1 MLISENSRYFWFAV
15 VLLIGIVSIVPLTAN
30 ADALKVVV
38 QDQDGSAIPSAKVLI
53 GSEEQTTDD
62 NGAAMFSDV
71 AGIQAVQITALG
83 FADRRVNIT
92 AGQEE
97 LIVVLAPL
105 QTIES
110 VVVVGTRSI
119 GRRALQAPVPIEVV
133 EREQLS
139 LTGQSETGRIL
150 QMLVPSFNFSS
161 SSISDGTDA
170 LRPATLRGLGPD
182 QTLVLVNGKRRHKSA
197 LLHINTSVGR
207 GTAGTDFNA
216 IPSSAIKRIE
226 VLRDGAAAQY
236 GSDAI
241 AGVINIVLKDD
252 VDTGDANL
260 YWGQTYEGD
269 GDTWIGNANYGLKVG
284 ESGFLNLTAEWRDRS
299 RTNRAGLSGTRQY
312 DWVEKEPDK
321 SADYILEI
329 EDEEGNVTEKPVWF
343 NFKSPDRPHDE
354 TLIVN
359 KDETLSFRP
368 EDSEVISN
376 VDGSVSVRIPDTDK
390 TVSGKNVWYNSRV
403 YYDSREYTFDR
414 QNFRIGDADS
424 SQRVGFYNF
433 GLPIVGG
440 MELYSFG
447 GYSIRQNNSAGFY
460 RRANQAERTVTDIY
474 PDGFLPE
481 INTGIED
488 ISLAFGTAWTHEAT
502 DLNVDVSVNHGL
514 NTFDFFISNS
524 MNASYGAASPTSA
537 DAGGFELSQT
547 AFNLDVTY
555 PLEYQSSLINLA
567 GGVEFRRE
575 GYGIHA
581 GEPVSWINAGLGV
594 DGAASGIQVFPGFRP
609 NQETDEN
616 RTNIAGYADFES
628 YLSGEPGSG
637 LLVGAAVRGEQY
649 SDFGTTVTGKATA
662 RYDLTKQVA
671 VRAAGSTGFRAP
683 SLQQLYFNNIST
695 QFKVDA
701 DDLDGDG
708 NTEEL
713 IPLEVGTFRNDSDAA
728 RALGIP
734 ELKEETAFNVSGGV
748 VLKPVDKLWVTI
760 DGFLIQIDDR
770 IVLSGSF
777 SADNVEGLAEAGANS
792 AQVFTNVAQTR
803 TQGVDVAAGYLHAF
817 DNESL
822 LNLKIA
828 LTYADTKVIGDVEAP
843 EILVGLEDTLFPS
856 QERSMIEEWQPNTR
870 INVSADY
877 IVGDLT
883 IGAALRYFGEY
894 TVQEGSGADPARQT
908 YGGKWLT
915 DIQSNYQLN
924 EGLSLTI
931 GANNLLDQ
939 VPDENEIGQSR
950 GGKLEDGAGEVIVDS
965 PGVFTYSRRSA
976 PFGFNG
982 GLYYAKLTYSF

>member
-1 MLISENSRYFWFAV
+1 MLISNNKQYFWCIIV
-15 VLLIGIVSIVPLTAN
+15 ILLGIASVIPMTAS
-30 ADALKVVV
+30 AEALKVVV
-38 QDQDGSAIPSAKVLI
+38 QDQNRNAISDAKVQI
-53 GSEEQTTDD
+53 GTQEETTDASG
-62 NGAAMFSDV
+62 NAMFSDV
-71 AGIQAVQITALG
+71 VGAQPLSVIAIG
-83 FADRRVNIT
+83 FSSKRLNIT
-92 AGQEE
+92 AGQTEVT
-97 LIVVLAPL
+97 VVLAPI
-105 QTIES
+105 QTVEA

-133 EREQLS
+133 NREQLS
-139 LTGQSETGRIL
+139 LTGQSETGRVL

-161 SSISDGTDA
+161 STISDGTDA

-197 LLHINTSVGR
+197 LLHVNTSVGR

-216 IPSSAIKRIE
+216 IPSAAIERIE

-241 AGVINIVLKDD
+241 AGVLNIVLKDD
-252 VDTGDANL
+252 VDTGNADL

-269 GDTWIGNANYGLKVG
+269 GDTWNGNANYGMKVG
-284 ESGFLNLTAEWRDRS
+284 ESGFLNLTAEWRDRY
-299 RTNRAGLSGTRQY
+299 RTNRAGLTGTRQY
-312 DWVEKEPDK
+312 DWVDVDQGRP
-321 SADYILEI
+321 ADHVLEI
-329 EDEEGNVTEKPVWF
+329 ENDDGTVTEKPVWF
-343 NFKSPDRPHDE
+343 DP
-354 TLIVN
+354 
-359 KDETLSFRP
+359 
-368 EDSEVISN
+368 
-376 VDGSVSVRIPDTDK
+376 
-390 TVSGKNVWYNSRV
+390 
-403 YYDSREYTFDR
+403 REYTFER

-424 SQRVGFYNF
+424 SQKVGFYNF
-433 GLPIVGG
+433 GLPLTEGL
-440 MELYSFG
+440 ELYSFG
-447 GYSIRQNNSAGFY
+447 GHSTRQNNSAGFY
-460 RRANQAERTVTDIY
+460 RRANQASRTVLEIY

-481 INTGIED
+481 INTD
-488 ISLAFGTAWTHEAT
+488 IGDTSLALGMAWTHAAT

-524 MNASYGAASPTSA
+524 LNASYGPSSPTSA

-555 PLEYQSSLINLA
+555 PLDYQSSLINLA
-567 GGVEFRRE
+567 GGIEFRRE

-581 GEPVSWINAGLGV
+581 GEPLSWINAGLGV
-594 DGAASGIQVFPGFRP
+594 GGAAGGIQVFPGFRP
-609 NQETDEN
+609 DNEVDES

-628 YLSGEPGSG
+628 YLSGQPGTG

-649 SDFGTTVTGKATA
+649 SDFGATVTGKATA

-701 DDLDGDG
+701 DDLDKDG

-713 IPLEVGTFRNDSDAA
+713 IALEVGTFRNDSEAA

-734 ELKEETAFNVSGGV
+734 ELKEETAFNVSGGF
-748 VLKPVDKLWVTI
+748 VLKPIEKLWLTV

-777 SADNVEGLAEAGANS
+777 SADDITELAAAGASS

-803 TQGVDVAAGYLHAF
+803 TQGVDVAAGYLYAF

-822 LNLKIA
+822 LNLRVA
-828 LTYADTKVIGDVEAP
+828 LTWADTEVIGDVDAP
-843 EILVGLEDTLFPS
+843 EILLGREDTLFPS

-870 INVSADY
+870 VNISADY
-877 IVGDLT
+877 MMGDLT
-883 IGAALRYFGEY
+883 IGGALRYFGSY
-894 TVQEGSGADPARQT
+894 TVQEGSGDDPARQT

-915 DIQSNYQLN
+915 DLQSNYQLN

-931 GANNLLDQ
+931 GANNLFDQ
-939 VPDENEIGQSR
+939 MPDLNEIGQSR
-950 GGKLEDGAGEVIVDS
+950 DGTLTDSTGHVIVDS

-982 GLYYAKLTYSF
+982 GLYYAKLSYRF

>member
-1 MLISENSRYFWFAV
+1 MNNSNYRTIWYIVVIIIGCIS
-15 VLLIGIVSIVPLTAN
+15 ITPLTVN
-30 ADALKVVV
+30 ADSLKVVV
-38 QDQDGSAIPSAKVLI
+38 KDQNENAISSAKVLI
-53 GSEEQTTDD
+53 GGEEQTTDD
-62 NGAAMFSDV
+62 NGAATFSDV
-71 AGIQAVQITALG
+71 VTGVQSVEISAIG
-83 FADRRVNIT
+83 YAQRRVNIS
-92 AGQEE
+92 AGQTE
-97 LIVVLAPL
+97 LTIMLAPI
-105 QTIES
+105 QTVDS

-119 GRRALQAPVPIEVV
+119 GRRALQAPVPIDVV

-139 LTGQSETGRIL
+139 LTGQSETGRII

-182 QTLVLVNGKRRHKSA
+182 QTLVLINGKRRHKSA
-197 LLHINTSVGR
+197 LLHVNTSVGR
-207 GTAGTDFNA
+207 GTAGTDYNA

-241 AGVINIVLKDD
+241 AGVINIILKDD

-269 GDTWIGNANYGLKVG
+269 GDTWIGNANYGMRVG
-284 ESGFLNLTAEWRDRS
+284 TDGFLNLTAEWRDRY
-299 RTNRAGLSGTRQY
+299 RTNRAGLTGTRQY
-312 DWVEKEPDK
+312 DWIEEDPGRT
-321 SADYILEI
+321 ADNTI
-329 EDEEGNVTEKPVWF
+329 EMTDDEGNVIEEKPVW
-343 NFKSPDRPHDE
+343 
-354 TLIVN
+354 
-359 KDETLSFRP
+359 
-368 EDSEVISN
+368 
-376 VDGSVSVRIPDTDK
+376 
-390 TVSGKNVWYNSRV
+390 
-403 YYDSREYTFDR
+403 YDSREYTFDR

-424 SQRVGFYNF
+424 SQKVGFYNF
-433 GLPIVGG
+433 GLPIIGN

-447 GYSIRQNNSAGFY
+447 GYSTRQNNSAGFY
-460 RRANQAERTVTDIY
+460 RRANQSERTVTDIY

-481 INTGIED
+481 INTDIED
-488 ISLAFGTAWTHEAT
+488 VSLALGVDWTHDAT

-524 MNASYGAASPTSA
+524 MNASYGAPSPTSA
-537 DAGGFELSQT
+537 EAGGFELSHT
-547 AFNLDVTY
+547 AFNLDVSY

-581 GEPVSWINAGLGV
+581 GEMVSYIDAGLGI
-594 DGAASGIQVFPGFRP
+594 DGASAGIQVFPGFKP
-609 NQETDEN
+609 ENEVDES
-616 RTNIAGYADFES
+616 RTNIAGYLDFES
-628 YLSGEPGSG
+628 YLSGQPGSG

-649 SDFGTTVTGKATA
+649 SDFGTTITGKATA
-662 RYDLTKQVA
+662 RYDVTSQIA

-695 QFKVDA
+695 QFK
-701 DDLDGDG
+701 LDEESG
-708 NTEEL
+708 EL

-748 VLKPVDKLWVTI
+748 VLKPVEKLWFSV
-760 DGFLIQIDDR
+760 DGFLIQIDHR
-770 IVLSGSF
+770 IVLSGTF
-777 SADNVEGLAEAGANS
+777 SADDVQGLEAAGANS

-803 TQGVDVAAGYLHAF
+803 TQGVDIAAGYLHAF
-817 DNESL
+817 ENESL
-822 LNLKIA
+822 LNLKLA
-828 LTYADTKVIGDVEAP
+828 FTFADTEVIGDVEAP
-843 EILVGLEDTLFPS
+843 EILVDLKDTLFPS

-870 INVSADY
+870 INVGADY
-877 IVGDLT
+877 IIGDLT
-883 IGAALRYFGEY
+883 IGGALRYFGEY
-894 TVQEGSGADPARQT
+894 TVQEGSGDDPARQT

-915 DIQSNYQLN
+915 DLQTNYKLN

-931 GANNLLDQ
+931 GANNIFDQ

-950 GGKLEDGAGEVIVDS
+950 SGKLVDGTGEVIVDS

-982 GLYYAKLTYSF
+982 GLYYAKLSYSF

>member
-1 MLISENSRYFWFAV
+1 MLILNEKRYFWCV
-15 VLLIGIVSIVPLTAN
+15 VAILFGLASVMPVIAN
-30 ADALKVVV
+30 AETLKVVV
-38 QDQDGSAIPSAKVLI
+38 QDQNGNAIPEAKVQI
-53 GSEEQTTDD
+53 GNQEQTTDESG
-62 NGAAMFSDV
+62 NAMFSDV
-71 AGIQAVQITALG
+71 TGAQSLTVLAVG
-83 FADRRVNIT
+83 FSSKRLNTT
-92 AGQEE
+92 AGQTEVT
-97 LIVVLAPL
+97 VVLAPI
-105 QTIES
+105 QTVDA

-133 EREQLS
+133 NREQLS
-139 LTGQSETGRIL
+139 LTGQSETGRVL

-161 SSISDGTDA
+161 STISDGTDA

-197 LLHINTSVGR
+197 LLHVNTSVGR

-216 IPSSAIKRIE
+216 IPSAAIERIE

-252 VDTGDANL
+252 VDTGNADL

-269 GDTWIGNANYGLKVG
+269 GDTWNGNANYGMKVG
-284 ESGFLNLTAEWRDRS
+284 ESGFLNLTAEWRDRY
-299 RTNRAGLSGTRQY
+299 RTNRAGLTGERQY
-312 DWVEKEPDK
+312 DWVDVDQGRP
-321 SADYILEI
+321 ADNTLET
-329 EDEEGNVTEKPVWF
+329 ENDDGTVTETPVWF
-343 NFKSPDRPHDE
+343 
-354 TLIVN
+354 
-359 KDETLSFRP
+359 
-368 EDSEVISN
+368 
-376 VDGSVSVRIPDTDK
+376 
-390 TVSGKNVWYNSRV
+390 
-403 YYDSREYTFDR
+403 DSREYTFER
-414 QNFRIGDADS
+414 QNFRIGDSDS
-424 SQRVGFYNF
+424 SQKVGFYNF
-433 GLPIVGG
+433 GLPLAEGL
-440 MELYSFG
+440 ELYSFG
-447 GYSIRQNNSAGFY
+447 GYSSRQNNSAGFY
-460 RRANQAERTVTDIY
+460 RRANQASRTVTEIY

-481 INTGIED
+481 INTD
-488 ISLAFGTAWTHEAT
+488 IGDTSLALGLAWTHETT

-514 NTFDFFISNS
+514 NTFDFLISNS
-524 MNASYGAASPTSA
+524 LNASYGPSSPTSA

-547 AFNLDVTY
+547 AFNLDITY
-555 PLEYQSSLINLA
+555 PLDYQSSLINLA

-581 GEPVSWINAGLGV
+581 GEPLSWIDAGLGV
-594 DGAASGIQVFPGFRP
+594 GGAASGIQVFPGFRP
-609 NQETDEN
+609 DNEVDES

-628 YLSGEPGSG
+628 YLSGQPGTG
-637 LLVGAAVRGEQY
+637 FLVGAAVRGEQY
-649 SDFGTTVTGKATA
+649 SDFGATVTGKATA

-701 DDLDGDG
+701 DDIDKDG

-713 IPLEVGTFRNDSDAA
+713 IALEVGTFRNDSDAA
-728 RALGIP
+728 EALGIP
-734 ELKEETAFNVSGGV
+734 DLKEETAFNVSGGF
-748 VLKPVDKLWVTI
+748 VLKPIEKMWLTV

-777 SADNVEGLAEAGANS
+777 SADDIEDLAAAGASS

-822 LNLKIA
+822 LNLKVA
-828 LTYADTKVIGDVEAP
+828 LTWADTEVIGDVDAP
-843 EILVGLEDTLFPS
+843 EILIGREDTLFPS

-870 INVSADY
+870 INLSADY

-883 IGAALRYFGEY
+883 IGGALRYFGSY
-894 TVQEGSGADPARQT
+894 TVQEGSGDDPARQT

-939 VPDENEIGQSR
+939 VPDLNEIGQSR
-950 GGKLEDGAGEVIVDS
+950 AGALKDSTGTVIVDS

-982 GLYYAKLTYSF
+982 GLYYAKLSYRF

>member
-1 MLISENSRYFWFAV
+1 MFFSNKNWYFWCVFTI
-15 VLLIGIVSIVPLTAN
+15 LFGIISIIPFTAN
-30 ADALKVVV
+30 ADELKVVV
-38 QDQDGSAIPSAKVLI
+38 TDQNGDAISSAKVMI
-53 GSEEQTTDD
+53 GGEEQTTDD
-62 NGAAMFSDV
+62 NGSAMFSDM
-71 AGIQAVQITALG
+71 AGAQSVEITALG
-83 FADRRVNIT
+83 FADRRVNVT
-92 AGQEE
+92 AGQTE
-97 LIVVLAPL
+97 LMVMLAPI
-105 QTIES
+105 QTIDS
-110 VVVVGTRSI
+110 IVVVGTRSI
-119 GRRALQAPVPIEVV
+119 GRRALQAPVPIEVI

-182 QTLVLVNGKRRHKSA
+182 QTLVLINGKRRHKSA

-207 GTAGTDFNA
+207 GAAGTDFNA

-252 VDTGDANL
+252 VDTGDANF

-269 GDTWIGNANYGLKVG
+269 GDTWIGNANYGMKVG
-284 ESGFLNLTAEWRDRS
+284 EAGFINLTAEWRDRY
-299 RTNRAGLSGTRQY
+299 RTNRAGLTGERQY
-312 DWVEKEPDK
+312 DWVEEDPGKP
-321 SADYILEI
+321 ADHILEI
-329 EDEEGNVTEKPVWF
+329 ENEDGTVTSKPVWF
-343 NFKSPDRPHDE
+343 
-354 TLIVN
+354 
-359 KDETLSFRP
+359 
-368 EDSEVISN
+368 
-376 VDGSVSVRIPDTDK
+376 
-390 TVSGKNVWYNSRV
+390 
-403 YYDSREYTFDR
+403 DSREYTFDR
-414 QNFRIGDADS
+414 QNFRIGDSDS
-424 SQRVGFYNF
+424 SQKIGFYNF

-447 GYSIRQNNSAGFY
+447 GYSTRQNNSAGFY

-481 INTGIED
+481 INTSIED
-488 ISLAFGTAWTHEAT
+488 VSLAFGADWTHEAT

-514 NTFDFFISNS
+514 NTFDFFIANS

-547 AFNLDVTY
+547 AFNLDVSY

-575 GYGIHA
+575 GYGINA
-581 GEPVSWINAGLGV
+581 GEPVSWINAGLGA

-609 NQETDEN
+609 NQETDES
-616 RTNIAGYADFES
+616 RTNVAGYADFES
-628 YLSGEPGSG
+628 YMSGEPGSG
-637 LLVGAAVRGEQY
+637 LLIGAAVRGEQY
-649 SDFGTTVTGKATA
+649 SDFGATVTGKATV
-662 RYDLTKQVA
+662 RYDFTKQVA

-695 QFKVDA
+695 QFKIDA
-701 DDLDGDG
+701 DDINGNGD
-708 NTEEL
+708 TEEL

-734 ELKEETAFNVSGGV
+734 ELKQETAFNVSGGV
-748 VLKPVDKLWVTI
+748 VLKPLDKLWFSV

-822 LNLKIA
+822 LNLKVA
-828 LTYADTKVIGDVEAP
+828 FTFADTEVIGDVEAP
-843 EILVGLEDTLFPS
+843 EILVGLEDILFPS

-870 INVSADY
+870 INISADY

-883 IGAALRYFGEY
+883 LGGALRYFGSY
-894 TVQEGSGADPARQT
+894 TVQEGSGDDPARQD

-915 DIQSNYQLN
+915 DIQANYQLN
-924 EGLSLTI
+924 QGLSLTL

-939 VPDENEIGQSR
+939 VPDENEVGQSR
-950 GGKLEDGAGEVIVDS
+950 SGKLMDGAGQVIVDS

>member
-1 MLISENSRYFWFAV
+1 MSISDNGRYFWCVIAILFGIAS
-15 VLLIGIVSIVPLTAN
+15 VLPMAASAEG
-30 ADALKVVV
+30 LKVVV
-38 QDQDGSAIPSAKVLI
+38 QDQNGNAIPEARIQI
-53 GSEEQTTDD
+53 GNREQTTDES
-62 NGAAMFSDV
+62 GAATFDEVSGAQSLTVLAIGFSSKR
-71 AGIQAVQITALG
+71 I
-83 FADRRVNIT
+83 NIA
-92 AGQEE
+92 AGQTEAT
-97 LIVVLAPL
+97 VVLAPV
-105 QTIES
+105 QTVDA

-133 EREQLS
+133 DREQLS
-139 LTGQSETGRIL
+139 ITGQSETGRVL

-161 SSISDGTDA
+161 STISDGTDA

-197 LLHINTSVGR
+197 LLHVNTSVGR

-216 IPSSAIKRIE
+216 IPSSAIERIE

-252 VDTGDANL
+252 VDTGAADI

-269 GDTWIGNANYGLKVG
+269 GDTWNANANYGMKVG
-284 ESGFLNLTAEWRDRS
+284 ESGFLNLTAEWRDRD
-299 RTNRAGLSGTRQY
+299 RTNRAGLTGVRQY
-312 DWVEKEPDK
+312 DWVEEDPGRP
-321 SADYILEI
+321 ADQTLEI
-329 EDEEGNVTEKPVWF
+329 ENDDGTVTEKPVWF
-343 NFKSPDRPHDE
+343 
-354 TLIVN
+354 
-359 KDETLSFRP
+359 
-368 EDSEVISN
+368 
-376 VDGSVSVRIPDTDK
+376 
-390 TVSGKNVWYNSRV
+390 
-403 YYDSREYTFDR
+403 DSREYTFER

-424 SQRVGFYNF
+424 TQKVGFYNF
-433 GLPIVGG
+433 GLPLAAGL
-440 MELYSFG
+440 ELYSFG
-447 GYSIRQNNSAGFY
+447 GHSSRQNNSAGFY
-460 RRANQAERTVTDIY
+460 RRANQAARTVTEIY

-481 INTGIED
+481 INTD
-488 ISLAFGTAWTHEAT
+488 IGDTSLALGLAWTHEAT
-502 DLNVDVSVNHGL
+502 DLNVDVSINHGL
-514 NTFDFFISNS
+514 NTFDFLISNS
-524 MNASYGAASPTSA
+524 LNASYGPSSPTSA

-555 PLEYQSSLINLA
+555 PLDYQSSLINLA

-581 GEPVSWINAGLGV
+581 GEPLSWINAGLGA
-594 DGAASGIQVFPGFRP
+594 DGAAGGIQVFPGFRP
-609 NQETDEN
+609 DNEVDEN

-628 YLSGEPGSG
+628 YLSGQPGTG

-649 SDFGTTVTGKATA
+649 SDFGATVTGKATA
-662 RYDLTKQVA
+662 RYDLTEQVA

-701 DDLDGDG
+701 DDIDGDG

-713 IPLEVGTFRNDSDAA
+713 VALEVGTFRNDSDAA

-734 ELKEETAFNVSGGV
+734 ELKEEIAFNVSGGF
-748 VLKPVDKLWVTI
+748 VLKPLEKAWLSI

-777 SADNVEGLAEAGANS
+777 SADKVAGLAAAGASS

-803 TQGVDVAAGYLHAF
+803 TQGVDVAAGYLYAF

-822 LNLKIA
+822 LNLRVA
-828 LTYADTKVIGDVEAP
+828 FTWADTEVIGDVDAP

-870 INVSADY
+870 VNLSADY

-883 IGAALRYFGEY
+883 IGGALRYFGSY
-894 TVQEGSGADPARQT
+894 TVQEGSGDDPARQT

-915 DIQSNYQLN
+915 DIQGNYRLN

-939 VPDENEIGQSR
+939 LPDPNEIGQSR
-950 GGKLEDGAGEVIVDS
+950 GGTLEDSTGHVLVDS

-982 GLYYAKLTYSF
+982 GLYYAKLSYRF

>member
-1 MLISENSRYFWFAV
+1 MFFSNKNWYFWCVFTI
-15 VLLIGIVSIVPLTAN
+15 LFGIISVIPFTAN
-30 ADALKVVV
+30 ADELKVVV
-38 QDQDGSAIPSAKVLI
+38 TDQNGDAISSAKVMI
-53 GSEEQTTDD
+53 GGEEQTTDD
-62 NGAAMFSDV
+62 NGSAMFSDMTGAQSV
-71 AGIQAVQITALG
+71 EITALG
-83 FADRRVNIT
+83 FADRRVNVT
-92 AGQEE
+92 AGQTE
-97 LIVVLAPL
+97 LMVMLAPI
-105 QTIES
+105 QTIDS
-110 VVVVGTRSI
+110 IVVVGTRSI

-241 AGVINIVLKDD
+241 AGVINIILKDD
-252 VDTGDANL
+252 VDSGDANF

-269 GDTWIGNANYGLKVG
+269 GDTWIGNANYGMKVG
-284 ESGFLNLTAEWRDRS
+284 ESGFINLTAEWRDRY
-299 RTNRAGLSGTRQY
+299 RTNRAGLTGTRQY
-312 DWVEKEPDK
+312 DWAEEDPGRP
-321 SADYILEI
+321 ADHILEI
-329 EDEEGNVTEKPVWF
+329 ENEDGTVTSKPVW
-343 NFKSPDRPHDE
+343 
-354 TLIVN
+354 L
-359 KDETLSFRP
+359 
-368 EDSEVISN
+368 
-376 VDGSVSVRIPDTDK
+376 
-390 TVSGKNVWYNSRV
+390 
-403 YYDSREYTFDR
+403 DSREYTFDR
-414 QNFRIGDADS
+414 QNFRIGDSDS
-424 SQRVGFYNF
+424 SQKVGFYNF

-447 GYSIRQNNSAGFY
+447 GYSTRQNNSAGFY
-460 RRANQAERTVTDIY
+460 RRANQVDRTVTDIY

-481 INTGIED
+481 INTSIED
-488 ISLAFGTAWTHEAT
+488 VSLAFGADWTHEAT

-547 AFNLDVTY
+547 AFNLDVSY

-575 GYGIHA
+575 GYGINA
-581 GEPVSWINAGLGV
+581 GEPVSWINAGLGADEAV
-594 DGAASGIQVFPGFRP
+594 SGIQVFPGFRP
-609 NQETDEN
+609 NQETDES

-628 YLSGEPGSG
+628 YLGGEPGGG
-637 LLVGAAVRGEQY
+637 LLVGATVRGEQY
-649 SDFGTTVTGKATA
+649 SDFGATVTGKATA
-662 RYDLTKQVA
+662 RYDFTKQVA
-671 VRAAGSTGFRAP
+671 LRAAGSTGFRAP

-695 QFKVDA
+695 QFKADA
-701 DDLDGDG
+701 DDINGNGD
-708 NTEEL
+708 TEEL

-734 ELKEETAFNVSGGV
+734 ELKQETAFNVSGGV
-748 VLKPVDKLWVTI
+748 VLKPLDKLWLSV

-822 LNLKIA
+822 LNLKVA
-828 LTYADTKVIGDVEAP
+828 FTFADTEVIGDVEAP

-870 INVSADY
+870 INISADY

-883 IGAALRYFGEY
+883 LGGALRYFGSY
-894 TVQEGSGADPARQT
+894 TVQEGSGDDPARQD

-915 DIQSNYQLN
+915 NIQANYQLN
-924 EGLSLTI
+924 QGLSLTL

-950 GGKLEDGAGEVIVDS
+950 GGKLEDGAGQVIIDS

>member
-1 MLISENSRYFWFAV
+1 MRGPKERFMLISDNYRYFSLAIL
-15 VLLIGIVSIVPLTAN
+15 VLAIFLILPITAN
-30 ADALKVVV
+30 AETLKVIIK
-38 QDQDGSAIPSAKVLI
+38 DQDGNAITSAKVMI
-53 GSEEQTTDD
+53 GGEEKTTDND
-62 NGAAMFSDV
+62 GTVEFSDV
-71 AGIQAVQITALG
+71 SGPDSVQITAIG
-83 FADRRVNIT
+83 YAGRRVNIT
-92 AGQEE
+92 SGQTE
-97 LIVVLAPL
+97 LMVALAPI
-105 QTIES
+105 QTMES
-110 VVVVGTRSI
+110 IVVVGTRSI

-150 QMLVPSFNFSS
+150 QMLIPSFNFSS

-182 QTLVLVNGKRRHKSA
+182 QTLVLINGKRRHKSA

-207 GTAGTDFNA
+207 GTSGTDFNA

-252 VDTGDANL
+252 VDTGDATL
-260 YWGQTYEGD
+260 YWGQTYVGD
-269 GDTWIGNANYGLKVG
+269 GDTWSGNANYGMRVG
-284 ESGFLNLTAEWRDRS
+284 DSGYINLTAEWRDRY

-312 DWVEKEPDK
+312 DWLEEDPGRP
-321 SADYILEI
+321 ADSILEI
-329 EDEEGNVTEKPVWF
+329 ENDDGTITEKPVW
-343 NFKSPDRPHDE
+343 
-354 TLIVN
+354 
-359 KDETLSFRP
+359 
-368 EDSEVISN
+368 
-376 VDGSVSVRIPDTDK
+376 
-390 TVSGKNVWYNSRV
+390 
-403 YYDSREYTFDR
+403 YDSREYTFDR

-424 SQRVGFYNF
+424 SQKVGFYNF
-433 GLPIVGG
+433 GLPLAAGI
-440 MELYSFG
+440 ELYSFG
-447 GYSIRQNNSAGFY
+447 GYSTRQNNSAGFY
-460 RRANQAERTVTDIY
+460 RRANQAERTITEIY

-488 ISLAFGTAWTHEAT
+488 ISLALGMDWTHEST
-502 DLNVDVSVNHGL
+502 DLNVDVSVNHGQ
-514 NTFDFFISNS
+514 NIFDFFISNS
-524 MNASYGAASPTSA
+524 LNASYGIGSPTSA

-547 AFNLDVTY
+547 AFNLDVSY
-555 PLEYQSSLINLA
+555 PLEYQSSLVNLA
-567 GGVEFRRE
+567 GGLEFRRE
-575 GYGIHA
+575 GYGINA
-581 GEPVSWINAGLGV
+581 GEPASWINAGLGP

-616 RTNIAGYADFES
+616 RTNIAAYADFES
-628 YLSGEPGSG
+628 YLSGQPGSG
-637 LLVGAAVRGEQY
+637 LLVGAAIRGEQY
-649 SDFGTTVTGKATA
+649 SDFGSTITGKATT
-662 RYDLTKQVA
+662 RYDLSKQIA
-671 VRAAGSTGFRAP
+671 LRAAGSTGFRAP

-695 QFKVDA
+695 QFKIDTN
-701 DDLDGDG
+701 DINGNGD
-708 NTEEL
+708 TEEL
-713 IPLEVGTFRNDSDAA
+713 IPLEVGTFRNDSEAA

-748 VLKPVDKLWVTI
+748 ILKPIDRLWLTV

-777 SADNVEGLAEAGANS
+777 SADNVPGLAEAGANS

-803 TQGVDVAAGYLHAF
+803 TQGVDVAAGYLYAF
-817 DNESL
+817 ENESL
-822 LNLKIA
+822 LNLKVA
-828 LTYADTKVIGDVEAP
+828 LTLADTTVIGDVEAP

-870 INVSADY
+870 INISADY
-877 IVGDLT
+877 IVGDIT
-883 IGAALRYFGEY
+883 FGGALRYFGEY
-894 TVQEGSGADPARQT
+894 TVQEGSGDDPARQT

-915 DIQSNYQLN
+915 DIQGNYRLN

-950 GGKLEDGAGEVIVDS
+950 GGKLVDGNGEVIVDS
-965 PGVFTYSRRSA
+965 PGVFTYSRRAA

-982 GLYYAKLTYSF
+982 GLYYAKLSYSF

>member
-1 MLISENSRYFWFAV
+1 MSISDNKRYFWCVIAIFF
-15 VLLIGIVSIVPLTAN
+15 GIASVIPMVASAET
-30 ADALKVVV
+30 LKVTV
-38 QDQDGSAIPSAKVLI
+38 QDQNGNVISAAKIQI
-53 GSEEQTTDD
+53 GTEEQTTDD
-62 NGAAMFSDV
+62 SGIAMFSDV
-71 AGIQAVQITALG
+71 TGAQSLTVIAIGFSSKRLNTAV
-83 FADRRVNIT
+83 
-92 AGQEE
+92 GQTEVT
-97 LIVVLAPL
+97 VVLAPI
-105 QTIES
+105 QTVEA

-133 EREQLS
+133 NREQLS
-139 LTGQSETGRIL
+139 LTGQSETGRVL

-161 SSISDGTDA
+161 STISDGTDA

-197 LLHINTSVGR
+197 LLHVNTSVGR

-216 IPSSAIKRIE
+216 IPSAAIERIE

-252 VDTGDANL
+252 IDTGNADI

-269 GDTWIGNANYGLKVG
+269 GDTWTGNANYGTKVG
-284 ESGFLNLTAEWRDRS
+284 EAGFLNLTAEWRDRY
-299 RTNRAGLSGTRQY
+299 RTNRAGLTGTQQY
-312 DWVEKEPDK
+312 DWVDVDPGRP
-321 SADYILEI
+321 ADHVLEI
-329 EDEEGNVTEKPVWF
+329 ENDDGTVTEKPVWF
-343 NFKSPDRPHDE
+343 DP
-354 TLIVN
+354 
-359 KDETLSFRP
+359 
-368 EDSEVISN
+368 
-376 VDGSVSVRIPDTDK
+376 
-390 TVSGKNVWYNSRV
+390 
-403 YYDSREYTFDR
+403 REYTFER

-424 SQRVGFYNF
+424 SQKIGFYNF
-433 GLPIVGG
+433 GLPLAAGL
-440 MELYSFG
+440 ELYSFG
-447 GYSIRQNNSAGFY
+447 GHSTRQNNSAGFY
-460 RRANQAERTVTDIY
+460 RRANQASRTVTEIY

-481 INTGIED
+481 INTD
-488 ISLAFGTAWTHEAT
+488 IGDTSLALGLAWTHEAT
-502 DLNVDVSVNHGL
+502 DLNVDVSINHGL

-524 MNASYGAASPTSA
+524 LNASYGPSSPTSA

-547 AFNLDVTY
+547 AFNLDITY
-555 PLEYQSSLINLA
+555 PVDYQSSLINLA

-575 GYGIHA
+575 GYGIQA
-581 GEPVSWINAGLGV
+581 GEPLSWINAGLGV
-594 DGAASGIQVFPGFRP
+594 DGASGGIQVFPGFRP
-609 NQETDEN
+609 DNEVDES

-628 YLSGEPGSG
+628 YLSGQPGAG

-649 SDFGTTVTGKATA
+649 SDFGATVTGKATA

-671 VRAAGSTGFRAP
+671 IRAAGSTGFRAP

-701 DDLDGDG
+701 DDLDRDG

-713 IPLEVGTFRNDSDAA
+713 IALEVGTFRNDSDAA

-734 ELKEETAFNVSGGV
+734 ELKEETAFNVSGGF
-748 VLKPVDKLWVTI
+748 VLKPIEKMWLTV

-777 SADNVEGLAEAGANS
+777 SADDITALAAAGASS

-803 TQGVDVAAGYLHAF
+803 TQGVDIAAGYLYAF

-822 LNLKIA
+822 LNLRA
-828 LTYADTKVIGDVEAP
+828 AVTWADTEVIGDVDAP
-843 EILVGLEDTLFPS
+843 AILLGREDTLFPS

-870 INVSADY
+870 VNISADY
-877 IVGDLT
+877 MMGDLT
-883 IGAALRYFGEY
+883 IGGALRYFGSY
-894 TVQEGSGADPARQT
+894 TVQEGSGDDPARQT

-931 GANNLLDQ
+931 GANNLFDQ
-939 VPDENEIGQSR
+939 VPDPNKIGQSR
-950 GGKLEDGAGEVIVDS
+950 GGTLTDSTGHEIVKSD
-965 PGVFTYSRRSA
+965 GVFTYSRRSA

-982 GLYYAKLTYSF
+982 GLYYAKLSYRF

>member
-1 MLISENSRYFWFAV
+1 MAISDNKRYFW
-15 VLLIGIVSIVPLTAN
+15 SIVAILLTSVSVIPMAVS
-30 ADALKVVV
+30 AATLKVIV
-38 QDQDGSAIPSAKVLI
+38 QDQNGSTVPKAKVQI
-53 GSEEQTTDD
+53 GTQEQTTDEF
-62 NGAAMFSDV
+62 GAATFSDV
-71 AGIQAVQITALG
+71 TGAQSLTVMAIGFSNKRTNIPADQAETTVT
-83 FADRRVNIT
+83 
-92 AGQEE
+92 
-97 LIVVLAPL
+97 LAPI

-119 GRRALQAPVPIEVV
+119 GRSALQAPVPIEVV
-133 EREQLS
+133 NREQLNI
-139 LTGQSETGRIL
+139 TGQSETGRIL
-150 QMLVPSFNFSS
+150 QMLVPSFNFPSS
-161 SSISDGTDA
+161 TISDGTDA

-197 LLHINTSVGR
+197 LLHVNTSVGR

-216 IPSSAIKRIE
+216 IPAAAIERIE

-252 VDTGDANL
+252 TNSGEADL

-269 GDTWIGNANYGLKVG
+269 GDTWNGNANYGMKVG
-284 ESGFLNLTAEWRDRS
+284 ESGFLNLTAEWRDRA
-299 RTNRAGLSGTRQY
+299 RTNRAGLTGTQQY
-312 DWVEKEPDK
+312 DWIDINQGRP
-321 SADYILEI
+321 ADNILEI
-329 EDEEGNVTEKPVWF
+329 ENDDGTVTEKPVWF
-343 NFKSPDRPHDE
+343 DP
-354 TLIVN
+354 
-359 KDETLSFRP
+359 
-368 EDSEVISN
+368 
-376 VDGSVSVRIPDTDK
+376 
-390 TVSGKNVWYNSRV
+390 
-403 YYDSREYTFDR
+403 REYTFER
-414 QNFRIGDADS
+414 QNFRIGDADA
-424 SQRVGFYNF
+424 SQKIGFYNF
-433 GLPIVGG
+433 GLPLGEG
-440 MELYSFG
+440 LELYSFG
-447 GYSIRQNNSAGFY
+447 GHSTRQNNSAGFY
-460 RRANQAERTVTDIY
+460 RRANQAERTVTEIY

-481 INTGIED
+481 INTNIGD
-488 ISLAFGTAWTHEAT
+488 TSLALGLAWTHETT

-524 MNASYGAASPTSA
+524 LNASYGASSPTSA

-547 AFNLDVTY
+547 AFNLDITY
-555 PLEYQSSLINLA
+555 PLAYQSSLVNLA

-581 GEPVSWINAGLGV
+581 GEPLSWINAGLGAP
-594 DGAASGIQVFPGFRP
+594 GAAGGIQVFPGFRP
-609 NQETDEN
+609 NNEVDEN

-628 YLSGEPGSG
+628 YLSGQQGTG

-662 RYDLTKQVA
+662 RYDLTQQVA

-701 DDLDGDG
+701 DDIDGDG
-708 NTEEL
+708 NTDEL
-713 IPLEVGTFRNDSDAA
+713 IALEVGTFRNDSDAA

-734 ELKEETAFNVSGGV
+734 ELKEETAFNISGGF
-748 VLKPVDKLWVTI
+748 VLKPLEKLWFTV

-777 SADNVEGLAEAGANS
+777 SADKVAGLATVGASS

-803 TQGVDVAAGYLHAF
+803 TQGVDVAAGYFHTF

-822 LNLKIA
+822 LNLKVA
-828 LTYADTKVIGDVEAP
+828 LTWADTAVIGDVDAP

-870 INVSADY
+870 INISADY
-877 IVGDLT
+877 IIGDLT
-883 IGAALRYFGEY
+883 LGGALRYFGSY

-915 DIQSNYQLN
+915 DLQTNYQLN
-924 EGLSLTI
+924 EALSFTI
-931 GANNLLDQ
+931 GANNLFDQ
-939 VPDENEIGQSR
+939 LPDLNEIGQSR
-950 GGKLEDGAGEVIVDS
+950 GGTLTDSTGYVIVDS

-982 GLYYAKLTYSF
+982 GLYYAKLSYSF

>member
-1 MLISENSRYFWFAV
+1 MLISENNRYFWSV
-15 VLLIGIVSIVPLTAN
+15 VVILFGIVSVIPLTAN

-71 AGIQAVQITALG
+71 AGVQAVQITALG

-97 LIVVLAPL
+97 LTVMLAPL

-133 EREQLS
+133 ERKQLS
-139 LTGQSETGRIL
+139 LTGQSETGRVL

-207 GTAGTDFNA
+207 GTAGTDFNV

-269 GDTWIGNANYGLKVG
+269 GDTWIGNANYGMKVG
-284 ESGFLNLTAEWRDRS
+284 DSGFLNLTAEWRDRY
-299 RTNRAGLSGTRQY
+299 RTNRAGLTGTRQY
-312 DWVEKEPDK
+312 DWIEEDQGRP
-321 SADYILEI
+321 ADHMLEI
-329 EDEEGNVTEKPVWF
+329 ENDDGTVTEKPVWF
-343 NFKSPDRPHDE
+343 
-354 TLIVN
+354 
-359 KDETLSFRP
+359 
-368 EDSEVISN
+368 
-376 VDGSVSVRIPDTDK
+376 
-390 TVSGKNVWYNSRV
+390 
-403 YYDSREYTFDR
+403 DSREYTFDR

-424 SQRVGFYNF
+424 TQKVGFYNF

-447 GYSIRQNNSAGFY
+447 GYSTRQNNSAGFY

-481 INTGIED
+481 INTDIED
-488 ISLAFGTAWTHEAT
+488 VSLAFGAAWTHETT

-555 PLEYQSSLINLA
+555 PLAYQSSLINLA

-649 SDFGTTVTGKATA
+649 SDFGTTITGKATA

-695 QFKVDA
+695 QFKIDA

-734 ELKEETAFNVSGGV
+734 ELKEEIAFNVSGGV
-748 VLKPVDKLWVTI
+748 VLKPVDKLWVSV

-777 SADNVEGLAEAGANS
+777 SADKVPDLVEAGANS

-822 LNLKIA
+822 LNLKVA
-828 LTYADTKVIGDVEAP
+828 LTYADTEVIGDVEAP

-870 INVSADY
+870 INVNADY
-877 IVGDLT
+877 IIGDLT
-883 IGAALRYFGEY
+883 IGGALRYFGEY

-908 YGGKWLT
+908 YGGKWVT
-915 DIQSNYQLN
+915 DVQSNYQLN

-931 GANNLLDQ
+931 GANNLFDQ
-939 VPDENEIGQSR
+939 LPDENEIGQSR
-950 GGKLEDGAGEVIVDS
+950 GGILEDGAGRVIVDS

>member
-1 MLISENSRYFWFAV
+1 MSISDKKRYFWSLVAILF
-15 VLLIGIVSIVPLTAN
+15 GIVSVIPTAVS
-30 ADALKVVV
+30 AETLKVIV
-38 QDQDGSAIPSAKVLI
+38 QDENGNAVPEAKVQI
-53 GSEEQTTDD
+53 GTQEQTTDES
-62 NGAAMFSDV
+62 GAATFSDV
-71 AGIQAVQITALG
+71 IGAQSLTIMAIG
-83 FADRRVNIT
+83 FSSKRINIAADQTETTVT
-92 AGQEE
+92 
-97 LIVVLAPL
+97 LAPI

-133 EREQLS
+133 NREQLNI
-139 LTGQSETGRIL
+139 TGQSETGRVL

-161 SSISDGTDA
+161 STISDGTDA

-197 LLHINTSVGR
+197 LLHVNTSVGR

-216 IPSSAIKRIE
+216 IPSAAIERIE

-252 VDTGDANL
+252 TDSGTADF
-260 YWGQTYEGD
+260 YWGQTYQGD
-269 GDTWIGNANYGLKVG
+269 GDTWNGNANYGMKVG
-284 ESGFLNLTAEWRDRS
+284 KSGFLNLTADWRDRE
-299 RTNRAGLSGTRQY
+299 RTNRAGLTGTRQY
-312 DWVEKEPDK
+312 DWIDVDQGRP
-321 SADYILEI
+321 ADNTLET
-329 EDEEGNVTEKPVWF
+329 ENDDDDDTVTAKPVWF
-343 NFKSPDRPHDE
+343 DP
-354 TLIVN
+354 
-359 KDETLSFRP
+359 
-368 EDSEVISN
+368 
-376 VDGSVSVRIPDTDK
+376 
-390 TVSGKNVWYNSRV
+390 
-403 YYDSREYTFDR
+403 REYTFER

-424 SQRVGFYNF
+424 SQKIGFYNF
-433 GLPIVGG
+433 GLPLASGL
-440 MELYSFG
+440 ELYTFG
-447 GYSIRQNNSAGFY
+447 GHSTRQNNSAGFY
-460 RRANQAERTVTDIY
+460 RRANQADRTVTEIY

-481 INTGIED
+481 INTD
-488 ISLAFGTAWTHEAT
+488 IGDTALALGLAWTHEAT

-524 MNASYGAASPTSA
+524 LNASYGASSPTSA
-537 DAGGFELSQT
+537 DAGGFELSET
-547 AFNLDVTY
+547 AFNLDITY
-555 PLEYQSSLINLA
+555 PLVYQSSLVNLA

-581 GEPVSWINAGLGV
+581 GEPLSWINAGLGAP
-594 DGAASGIQVFPGFRP
+594 GAAGGIQVFPGFRP
-609 NQETDEN
+609 DNEVDES

-628 YLSGEPGSG
+628 YLSGQPGTG

-649 SDFGTTVTGKATA
+649 NDFGTTVTGKATA
-662 RYDLTKQVA
+662 RYDLTQQVA

-701 DDLDGDG
+701 DDIDGDG
-708 NTEEL
+708 NTDEL
-713 IPLEVGTFRNDSDAA
+713 VALEVGTFRNDSDAA

-734 ELKEETAFNVSGGV
+734 ELKEETAFNVSGGF
-748 VLKPVDKLWVTI
+748 VLKPLEKMWFTV

-777 SADNVEGLAEAGANS
+777 SADKVAGLAAAGASS

-817 DNESL
+817 NNESL
-822 LNLKIA
+822 LNFKVA
-828 LTYADTKVIGDVEAP
+828 LTWADTEVIGDIDAP

-870 INVSADY
+870 INISADY
-877 IVGDLT
+877 IIGDLT
-883 IGAALRYFGEY
+883 IGGALRYFGSY

-915 DIQSNYQLN
+915 DIQTNYQLN
-924 EGLSLTI
+924 EALSLTI

-939 VPDENEIGQSR
+939 VPDLNEIGQSR
-950 GGKLEDGAGEVIVDS
+950 GGTLTDSTGYVIVDS

-976 PFGFNG
+976 PFGLNG
-982 GLYYAKLTYSF
+982 GLYYAKLSYNF

>member
-1 MLISENSRYFWFAV
+1 MLISENNRCFWCV
-15 VLLIGIVSIVPLTAN
+15 VAILFGIVSVIPLTAN

-71 AGIQAVQITALG
+71 AGVQAVQITALG

-97 LIVVLAPL
+97 LTVMLAPL

-133 EREQLS
+133 ERKQLS
-139 LTGQSETGRIL
+139 LTGQSETGRVL

-216 IPSSAIKRIE
+216 IPSFAIKRIE

-252 VDTGDANL
+252 VDTGDANI

-269 GDTWIGNANYGLKVG
+269 GDTWIGNANYGMKVG
-284 ESGFLNLTAEWRDRS
+284 DSGFLNLTAEWRDRY

-312 DWVEKEPDK
+312 DWIEEDQGRP
-321 SADYILEI
+321 ADHMLEI
-329 EDEEGNVTEKPVWF
+329 ENEAGTVTEKPVWF
-343 NFKSPDRPHDE
+343 
-354 TLIVN
+354 
-359 KDETLSFRP
+359 
-368 EDSEVISN
+368 
-376 VDGSVSVRIPDTDK
+376 
-390 TVSGKNVWYNSRV
+390 
-403 YYDSREYTFDR
+403 DSREYTFDR
-414 QNFRIGDADS
+414 KNFRVGDADS
-424 SQRVGFYNF
+424 TQKVGFYNF

-447 GYSIRQNNSAGFY
+447 GYSTRQNNSAGFY

-481 INTGIED
+481 INTDIED
-488 ISLAFGTAWTHEAT
+488 VSLAFGAAWTHEAT

-581 GEPVSWINAGLGV
+581 GEPVSWINAGLGTE
-594 DGAASGIQVFPGFRP
+594 GAASGIQVFPGFRP
-609 NQETDEN
+609 DNEVDES

-649 SDFGTTVTGKATA
+649 SDFGTTITGKATA
-662 RYDLTKQVA
+662 RYDLTKQIA

-695 QFKVDA
+695 QFKIDTE
-701 DDLDGDG
+701 DINGNG
-708 NTEEL
+708 NTTEIIPFEL
-713 IPLEVGTFRNDSDAA
+713 GTFRNDSDAA

-748 VLKPVDKLWVTI
+748 VLKPIEKLWISV

-770 IVLSGSF
+770 IVISGDF
-777 SADNVEGLAEAGANS
+777 SADNVEGLVEAGAS
-792 AQVFTNVAQTR
+792 KAQVFTNVAQTR
-803 TQGVDVAAGYLHAF
+803 TQGVDVAAGYLYAF

-822 LNLKIA
+822 LNLKVA
-828 LTYADTKVIGDVEAP
+828 LTYADTEVIGDVEAP

-870 INVSADY
+870 INVNADY
-877 IVGDLT
+877 IIGDLT
-883 IGAALRYFGEY
+883 IGGALRYFGEY

-908 YGGKWLT
+908 YGGKWVT
-915 DIQSNYQLN
+915 DVQSNYQLN

-931 GANNLLDQ
+931 GANNLFDQ
-939 VPDENEIGQSR
+939 LPDENEIGQSR
-950 GGKLEDGAGEVIVDS
+950 GGELKDSTGHVIVDS

-982 GLYYAKLTYSF
+982 GLYYTKLTYSF

>member
-1 MLISENSRYFWFAV
+1 MSILDNKRYFWCV
-15 VLLIGIVSIVPLTAN
+15 VAILLGIASVIPLTAS
-30 ADALKVVV
+30 AEALKVVV
-38 QDQDGSAIPSAKVLI
+38 QDQNGNAIPEAKVQI
-53 GSEEQTTDD
+53 GNQEQTTDD
-62 NGAAMFSDV
+62 SGNAVFSDV
-71 AGIQAVQITALG
+71 TGAQSLTVIAIG
-83 FADRRVNIT
+83 FSSKRLNTT
-92 AGQEE
+92 AGQTEVT
-97 LIVVLAPL
+97 VVLAPI
-105 QTIES
+105 QTVDT

-119 GRRALQAPVPIEVV
+119 GRRALQAPVPIEVIN
-133 EREQLS
+133 REQLS
-139 LTGQSETGRIL
+139 LTGQSETGRVL

-161 SSISDGTDA
+161 STISDGTDA

-197 LLHINTSVGR
+197 LLHVNTSVGR

-216 IPSSAIKRIE
+216 IPSAAIERIE

-252 VDTGDANL
+252 VNTGDADI

-269 GDTWIGNANYGLKVG
+269 GDTWNGNANYGMKVG
-284 ESGFLNLTAEWRDRS
+284 ESGFLNLTAEWRDRY
-299 RTNRAGLSGTRQY
+299 RTNRAGLTGERQY
-312 DWVEKEPDK
+312 DWVDVDQGRP
-321 SADYILEI
+321 ADEILEI
-329 EDEEGNVTEKPVWF
+329 ENNDGTVSEKPVWF
-343 NFKSPDRPHDE
+343 DP
-354 TLIVN
+354 
-359 KDETLSFRP
+359 
-368 EDSEVISN
+368 
-376 VDGSVSVRIPDTDK
+376 
-390 TVSGKNVWYNSRV
+390 
-403 YYDSREYTFDR
+403 REYTFER

-424 SQRVGFYNF
+424 SQKTGFYNF
-433 GLPIVGG
+433 GLPLAEGL
-440 MELYSFG
+440 ELYSFG
-447 GYSIRQNNSAGFY
+447 GHTSRQNNSAGFY
-460 RRANQAERTVTDIY
+460 RRANQASRTVTEIH

-481 INTGIED
+481 INTD
-488 ISLAFGTAWTHEAT
+488 IGDTSLALGMAWTHETT

-524 MNASYGAASPTSA
+524 LNASYGPSSPTSA

-547 AFNLDVTY
+547 AFNLDVAY
-555 PLEYQSSLINLA
+555 PLDYQSSLINLA

-575 GYGIHA
+575 GYGIQA
-581 GEPVSWINAGLGV
+581 GEPLSWIDAGLGA
-594 DGAASGIQVFPGFRP
+594 DGAVGGIQVFPGFRP
-609 NQETDEN
+609 DNEVDES
-616 RTNIAGYADFES
+616 RTNIAGYVDFES
-628 YLSGEPGSG
+628 YLSGQPGTG

-649 SDFGTTVTGKATA
+649 SDFGATVTGKATA

-695 QFKVDA
+695 QFKVDV
-701 DDLDGDG
+701 DDIDSDG
-708 NTEEL
+708 NTDEL
-713 IPLEVGTFRNDSDAA
+713 VALEVGTFKNDSDAA

-734 ELKEETAFNVSGGV
+734 ELKEETAFNVSGGF
-748 VLKPVDKLWVTI
+748 VLKPLEKMWLTV

-777 SADNVEGLAEAGANS
+777 GADKVAGLVAAGASS

-822 LNLKIA
+822 LNLKVA
-828 LTYADTKVIGDVEAP
+828 LTWADTEVIGDVDAP
-843 EILVGLEDTLFPS
+843 EILVGLEDILFPS

-870 INVSADY
+870 INLSADY
-877 IVGDLT
+877 IIGDLT
-883 IGAALRYFGEY
+883 IGGALRYFGSY
-894 TVQEGSGADPARQT
+894 TVQEGSGDDPARQT

-924 EGLSLTI
+924 QGLSLTI
-931 GANNLLDQ
+931 GANNLFDQ
-939 VPDENEIGQSR
+939 MPDLNEIGQSR
-950 GGKLEDGAGEVIVDS
+950 HGTLTDGTGHVIVDS

-982 GLYYAKLTYSF
+982 GLYYAKLSYSF

>member
-1 MLISENSRYFWFAV
+1 MSISDNKRYFWCV
-15 VLLIGIVSIVPLTAN
+15 VAILLGIVSVIPMTAS
-30 ADALKVVV
+30 AEALKVVV
-38 QDQDGSAIPSAKVLI
+38 QDQNENAISEAKVQI
-53 GSEEQTTDD
+53 GNQEQTTDD
-62 NGAAMFSDV
+62 SGIAMFSDV
-71 AGIQAVQITALG
+71 TGSASLTIIAIG
-83 FADRRVNIT
+83 FSSKRINIT
-92 AGQEE
+92 AGQTEAT
-97 LIVVLAPL
+97 VMLAPI
-105 QTIES
+105 QTVDA

-119 GRRALQAPVPIEVV
+119 GRRVLQAPVPIEVV
-133 EREQLS
+133 NREQLS
-139 LTGQSETGRIL
+139 LTGQSETGRVL

-161 SSISDGTDA
+161 STISDGTDA

-197 LLHINTSVGR
+197 LLHVNTSVGR

-216 IPSSAIKRIE
+216 IPAAAIERIE

-252 VDTGDANL
+252 VDTGDADI

-269 GDTWIGNANYGLKVG
+269 GDTWNGNANYGMKVG
-284 ESGFLNLTAEWRDRS
+284 DSGFLNLTAEWRERA
-299 RTNRAGLSGTRQY
+299 RTNRAGLTAERQY
-312 DWVEKEPDK
+312 DWTEINQGRP
-321 SADYILEI
+321 ADNTLEI
-329 EDEEGNVTEKPVWF
+329 ENDDGTVTEKSVWF
-343 NFKSPDRPHDE
+343 
-354 TLIVN
+354 
-359 KDETLSFRP
+359 
-368 EDSEVISN
+368 
-376 VDGSVSVRIPDTDK
+376 
-390 TVSGKNVWYNSRV
+390 
-403 YYDSREYTFDR
+403 DSREYTFER

-424 SQRVGFYNF
+424 SQKVGFYNF
-433 GLPIVGG
+433 GLPLAEGL
-440 MELYSFG
+440 ELYSFG
-447 GYSIRQNNSAGFY
+447 GHSSRQNNSAGFY
-460 RRANQAERTVTDIY
+460 RRANQASRTVTEIY

-481 INTGIED
+481 INTD
-488 ISLAFGTAWTHEAT
+488 IGDTSLALGMAWTHEST
-502 DLNVDVSVNHGL
+502 DLNVDVSINHGL

-524 MNASYGAASPTSA
+524 LNASYGASSPTSA
-537 DAGGFELSQT
+537 EAGGFELSQT
-547 AFNLDVTY
+547 TFNLDVTY
-555 PLEYQSSLINLA
+555 PLNYQSSLVNLA

-575 GYGIHA
+575 GYDIHA
-581 GEPVSWINAGLGV
+581 GEPLSWINAGLGAP
-594 DGAASGIQVFPGFRP
+594 GASGGIQVFPGFRP
-609 NQETDEN
+609 DNEVDES

-628 YLSGEPGSG
+628 YLSGQPGTG

-649 SDFGTTVTGKATA
+649 SDFGTTVTGKATG

-701 DDLDGDG
+701 DDIDGDG
-708 NTEEL
+708 NTTEL
-713 IPLEVGTFRNDSDAA
+713 VALEVGTFRNDSEAA

-734 ELKEETAFNVSGGV
+734 ELKEETAFNVSGGF
-748 VLKPVDKLWVTI
+748 VLKPLEKLWLTV

-777 SADNVEGLAEAGANS
+777 SADKIVGLAQAGASS

-822 LNLKIA
+822 LNLKVA
-828 LTYADTKVIGDVEAP
+828 LTWADTEVIGEVDAP

-870 INVSADY
+870 INIGADY
-877 IVGDLT
+877 IIGDLT
-883 IGAALRYFGEY
+883 IGGALRYFGSY
-894 TVQEGSGADPARQT
+894 TVQEGSGDDPARQT

-931 GANNLLDQ
+931 GANNLFDQ
-939 VPDENEIGQSR
+939 VPDLNEIGQSR
-950 GGKLEDGAGEVIVDS
+950 AGTLTDSTGHVIVDS

-982 GLYYAKLTYSF
+982 GLYYAKLSYSF

>member
-1 MLISENSRYFWFAV
+1 MSISDFLI
-15 VLLIGIVSIVPLTAN
+15 LLGRGIVALAN
-30 ADALKVVV
+30 NVFHYVRSGTLFGATIFSVLFTITSLIPTVASADTLKVVV
-38 QDQDGSAIPSAKVLI
+38 QDQNGNAISEAKVQI
-53 GSEEQTTDD
+53 GTQEQTTDES
-62 NGAAMFSDV
+62 GAATFSDLTGAQV
-71 AGIQAVQITALG
+71 LVVTAIG
-83 FADRRVNIT
+83 FSSKRINTTV
-92 AGQEE
+92 GQTEVT
-97 LIVVLAPL
+97 ISLAPI

-133 EREQLS
+133 NRKQLS
-139 LTGQSETGRIL
+139 LTGQSETGRVL

-161 SSISDGTDA
+161 STISDGTDA

-197 LLHINTSVGR
+197 LLHVNTSVGR

-216 IPSSAIKRIE
+216 IPAAAIERIE

-252 VDTGDANL
+252 VDTGNADV

-269 GDTWIGNANYGLKVG
+269 GDTWNGNLNYGMKVS
-284 ESGFLNLTAEWRDRS
+284 ESGFLNLTAQWRDRY
-299 RTNRAGLSGTRQY
+299 RTNRAGLTGVRQY
-312 DWVEKEPDK
+312 DWVE
-321 SADYILEI
+321 ADQGRPSDATLEI
-329 EDEEGNVTEKPVWF
+329 ENDDGTVTAKPVWF
-343 NFKSPDRPHDE
+343 DP
-354 TLIVN
+354 
-359 KDETLSFRP
+359 
-368 EDSEVISN
+368 
-376 VDGSVSVRIPDTDK
+376 
-390 TVSGKNVWYNSRV
+390 
-403 YYDSREYTFDR
+403 REYTFER

-424 SQRVGFYNF
+424 SQKSGFYNF
-433 GLPIVGG
+433 GLPLAEGL
-440 MELYSFG
+440 ELYSFG
-447 GYSIRQNNSAGFY
+447 GHSSRENNSAGFY
-460 RRANQAERTVTDIY
+460 RRANQAARTVTEIY

-481 INTGIED
+481 INTSIGD
-488 ISLAFGTAWTHEAT
+488 TSLALGMAWTHETT

-524 MNASYGAASPTSA
+524 MNASYGSSSPTSA

-555 PLEYQSSLINLA
+555 PLDYQSSLINLA

-581 GEPVSWINAGLGV
+581 GEPLSWINAGLGA
-594 DGAASGIQVFPGFRP
+594 DGAAGGIQVFPGFRP
-609 NQETDEN
+609 DNEVDES

-628 YLSGEPGSG
+628 YLSGQPGTG

-649 SDFGTTVTGKATA
+649 SDFGTTLTGKATA
-662 RYDLTKQVA
+662 RYDLMKQVA

-701 DDLDGDG
+701 DDIDGDG
-708 NTEEL
+708 NTDEL
-713 IPLEVGTFRNDSDAA
+713 VALEVGTFRNDSDAA

-734 ELKEETAFNVSGGV
+734 ELKEETALNVSGGFV
-748 VLKPVDKLWVTI
+748 FKPIEKMWFTI

-777 SADNVEGLAEAGANS
+777 SSDKVAGLAAAGASS

-803 TQGVDVAAGYLHAF
+803 TQGIDVATGYLHAF

-822 LNLKIA
+822 LNLRVA
-828 LTYADTKVIGDVEAP
+828 LTWADTEVIGDVNAP
-843 EILVGLEDTLFPS
+843 EILIGLEDTLFPS

-870 INVSADY
+870 INFSADY

-883 IGAALRYFGEY
+883 IGGALRYFGSY
-894 TVQEGSGADPARQT
+894 TVQEGSGDDPARQT

-915 DIQSNYQLN
+915 DIQSSYQLN

-939 VPDENEIGQSR
+939 VPDLNEIGQSR
-950 GGKLEDGAGEVIVDS
+950 GGTLADGTGHVIVDS

-982 GLYYAKLTYSF
+982 GLYYAKLSYNF

>member
-1 MLISENSRYFWFAV
+1 MLISENNRCFWYV
-15 VLLIGIVSIVPLTAN
+15 VAILFGIVSVIPLTAN

-62 NGAAMFSDV
+62 NGTAMFSDV
-71 AGIQAVQITALG
+71 AGAQAVQITALG
-83 FADRRVNIT
+83 FADRRVNVT

-97 LIVVLAPL
+97 LTVVLAPI

-119 GRRALQAPVPIEVV
+119 GRRALQAPAPIDVV

-252 VDTGDANL
+252 VDTGDANF

-269 GDTWIGNANYGLKVG
+269 GDTWIGNANYGMKVG
-284 ESGFLNLTAEWRDRS
+284 ESGFINLTAEWRDRY
-299 RTNRAGLSGTRQY
+299 RTNRAGLTGTRQY
-312 DWVEKEPDK
+312 DWVEEDQGRP
-321 SADYILEI
+321 ADHMLEI
-329 EDEEGNVTEKPVWF
+329 ENDDGTVTEKPVWF
-343 NFKSPDRPHDE
+343 
-354 TLIVN
+354 
-359 KDETLSFRP
+359 
-368 EDSEVISN
+368 
-376 VDGSVSVRIPDTDK
+376 
-390 TVSGKNVWYNSRV
+390 
-403 YYDSREYTFDR
+403 DSREYTFDR

-424 SQRVGFYNF
+424 TQKVGFYNF

-447 GYSIRQNNSAGFY
+447 GYSTRQNNSAGFY

-488 ISLAFGTAWTHEAT
+488 VSLAFGAAWTHEAT
-502 DLNVDVSVNHGL
+502 DLNVDASVNHGL

-567 GGVEFRRE
+567 GGIEFRRE

-581 GEPVSWINAGLGV
+581 GEPASWINAGLGA
-594 DGAASGIQVFPGFRP
+594 DGAVAGIQVFPGFSP
-609 NQETDEN
+609 NRETDES

-628 YLSGEPGSG
+628 YMSGQPGSG

-662 RYDLTKQVA
+662 RYDLTKQIA

-695 QFKVDA
+695 QFKIDA
-701 DDLDGDG
+701 DDIDGDG

-713 IPLEVGTFRNDSDAA
+713 IPLQVGTFRNDSDAA

-748 VLKPVDKLWVTI
+748 VLKPVEKLWFTV

-777 SADNVEGLAEAGANS
+777 SAEKVEGLAEAGANS

-803 TQGVDVAAGYLHAF
+803 TTGVDVAAGYLHAF

-822 LNLKIA
+822 LNLKVA
-828 LTYADTKVIGDVEAP
+828 LTYADTEVIGDVEAP

-870 INVSADY
+870 INFSADY

-883 IGAALRYFGEY
+883 IGGALRYFGEY
-894 TVQEGSGADPARQT
+894 TVQEGSGDDPARQT

-915 DIQSNYQLN
+915 DIQGNYQLN

-950 GGKLEDGAGEVIVDS
+950 GGTLVDGAGQVIVDS

-982 GLYYAKLTYSF
+982 GLYYAKLSYSF

>member
-1 MLISENSRYFWFAV
+1 MPISDNKRYLWWTVAILF
-15 VLLIGIVSIVPLTAN
+15 SIISVIPLTTS
-30 ADALKVVV
+30 ADALKVVI
-38 QDQDGSAIPSAKVLI
+38 QDQNGNAIPEAKVEI
-53 GSEEQTTDD
+53 GTQEQTTDD
-62 NGAAMFSDV
+62 SGTATFSDV
-71 AGIQAVQITALG
+71 TSAASLTVTSLG
-83 FADRRVNIT
+83 FSSKRINIT
-92 AGQEE
+92 TGQTEVTVI
-97 LIVVLAPL
+97 LTPV
-105 QTIES
+105 QTIET

-119 GRRALQAPVPIEVV
+119 GRSALQAPVPIEVV
-133 EREQLS
+133 NREQLS
-139 LTGQSETGRIL
+139 LTGQSETGRVL

-161 SSISDGTDA
+161 STISDGTDA

-197 LLHINTSVGR
+197 LLHVNTSVGR

-216 IPSSAIKRIE
+216 IPSAAIERIE

-252 VDTGDANL
+252 VDTGNADV
-260 YWGQTYEGD
+260 YWGQAYEGD
-269 GDTWIGNANYGLKVG
+269 GDTWNGNANYGMKVG
-284 ESGFLNLTAEWRDRS
+284 ESGFLNLTAEWRDRA
-299 RTNRAGLSGTRQY
+299 RTNRAGLTGTRQY
-312 DWVEKEPDK
+312 DWTDVDQGRPPDNTLK
-321 SADYILEI
+321 I
-329 EDEEGNVTEKPVWF
+329 ENDDSTVTATPVWF
-343 NFKSPDRPHDE
+343 DP
-354 TLIVN
+354 
-359 KDETLSFRP
+359 
-368 EDSEVISN
+368 
-376 VDGSVSVRIPDTDK
+376 
-390 TVSGKNVWYNSRV
+390 
-403 YYDSREYTFDR
+403 REYTFER
-414 QNFRIGDADS
+414 QNFRVGDADS
-424 SQRVGFYNF
+424 SQKVGFYNF
-433 GLPIVGG
+433 GLPLATGL
-440 MELYSFG
+440 ELYSFG
-447 GYSIRQNNSAGFY
+447 GYSTRQNNSAGFY
-460 RRANQAERTVTDIY
+460 RRANQAERTVTEIY

-481 INTGIED
+481 INTDVGD
-488 ISLAFGTAWTHEAT
+488 TSLALGLAWTHKTT

-524 MNASYGAASPTSA
+524 LNASYGVSSPTSA

-547 AFNLDVTY
+547 AFNLDITY
-555 PLEYQSSLINLA
+555 PLQYQSSLVNLA

-581 GEPVSWINAGLGV
+581 GVPLSWINAGLGV
-594 DGAASGIQVFPGFRP
+594 PGAAGGIQVFPGFRP
-609 NQETDEN
+609 DNEVDES

-628 YLSGEPGSG
+628 YLSGQPGTG

-649 SDFGTTVTGKATA
+649 SDFGATVTGKATA
-662 RYDLTKQVA
+662 RYDLTQQVA

-695 QFKVDA
+695 QFKIDA

-708 NTEEL
+708 NTTEV

-734 ELKEETAFNVSGGV
+734 ELKEETAFNVSGGF
-748 VLKPVDKLWVTI
+748 VLKPVEKLWFTI

-777 SADNVEGLAEAGANS
+777 SADKIPSLIAAGASS
-792 AQVFTNVAQTR
+792 AQIFTNVAQTR

-822 LNLKIA
+822 LNLKAA
-828 LTYADTKVIGDVEAP
+828 LTWADTAIIGDVDAP

-856 QERSMIEEWQPNTR
+856 QDRSMIEEWQPNTR
-870 INVSADY
+870 INLSADY
-877 IVGDLT
+877 IIGDLT
-883 IGAALRYFGEY
+883 IGGALRYFGSY
-894 TVQEGSGADPARQT
+894 TVQEGSGPEPQRQT

-931 GANNLLDQ
+931 GVNNLFDQ
-939 VPDENEIGQSR
+939 LPDVNEIGQSR
-950 GGKLEDGAGEVIVDS
+950 GGTLTDSTGHVIVDS

-982 GLYYAKLTYSF
+982 GLYYAKLSYSF

>member
-1 MLISENSRYFWFAV
+1 MKISNYRYLWYAV
-15 VLLIGIVSIVPLTAN
+15 LMIVGCISVIPLTAS
-30 ADALKVVV
+30 ADSLKVVV
-38 QDQDGSAIPSAKVLI
+38 KDQNENAISSAKVII
-53 GSEEQTTDD
+53 GGEEQTTDD
-62 NGAAMFSDV
+62 NGAATFSDV
-71 AGIQAVQITALG
+71 TGAQSVEISAIGYAA
-83 FADRRVNIT
+83 RRVNIS
-92 AGQEE
+92 AGQTE
-97 LIVVLAPL
+97 LTIMLAPI
-105 QTIES
+105 QTVES

-119 GRRALQAPVPIEVV
+119 GRRALQAPVPIDVV

-139 LTGQSETGRIL
+139 LTGQSETGRII

-182 QTLVLVNGKRRHKSA
+182 QTLVLINGKRRHKSA
-197 LLHINTSVGR
+197 LLHVNTSVGR
-207 GTAGTDFNA
+207 GTAGTDYNA

-241 AGVINIVLKDD
+241 AGVINIILKDD

-269 GDTWIGNANYGLKVG
+269 GDTWNGNANYGMRVG
-284 ESGFLNLTAEWRDRS
+284 TDGFLNLTAEWRDRY
-299 RTNRAGLSGTRQY
+299 RTNRAGLTGTRQY
-312 DWVEKEPDK
+312 DWVEEDPGRA
-321 SADYILEI
+321 ADNTIEI
-329 EDEEGNVTEKPVWF
+329 TDDEGNVIEEKPVWF
-343 NFKSPDRPHDE
+343 
-354 TLIVN
+354 
-359 KDETLSFRP
+359 
-368 EDSEVISN
+368 
-376 VDGSVSVRIPDTDK
+376 
-390 TVSGKNVWYNSRV
+390 
-403 YYDSREYTFDR
+403 DSREYTFDR

-424 SQRVGFYNF
+424 SQKVGFYNF
-433 GLPIVGG
+433 GLPIIGN

-447 GYSIRQNNSAGFY
+447 GYSTRQNNSAGFY

-481 INTGIED
+481 INTDIED
-488 ISLAFGTAWTHEAT
+488 VSLALGADWTHDAT

-524 MNASYGAASPTSA
+524 MNASYGAASPISA
-537 DAGGFELSQT
+537 EAGGFELSHT
-547 AFNLDVTY
+547 AFNLDVSY

-581 GEPVSWINAGLGV
+581 GEMVSYIDAGLGI
-594 DGAASGIQVFPGFRP
+594 DGAAAGIQVFPGFKP
-609 NQETDEN
+609 ENEVDEN
-616 RTNIAGYADFES
+616 RTNIAGYLDFES
-628 YLSGEPGSG
+628 YLSGQPGSG
-637 LLVGAAVRGEQY
+637 VLVGAAVRGEQY
-649 SDFGTTVTGKATA
+649 SDFGTTLTGKATA
-662 RYDLTKQVA
+662 RYDINTQIA

-695 QFKVDA
+695 QFK
-701 DDLDGDG
+701 LDEASG
-708 NTEEL
+708 EL

-748 VLKPVDKLWVTI
+748 VLKPVEKLWFTV

-770 IVLSGSF
+770 IVLSGTF
-777 SADNVEGLAEAGANS
+777 SADDVEGLEEAGANS

-817 DNESL
+817 ENETL
-822 LNLKIA
+822 LNLKLA
-828 LTYADTKVIGDVEAP
+828 FTFADTEVIGDVEAP
-843 EILVGLEDTLFPS
+843 EILVNLKDTLFPS

-870 INVSADY
+870 INFSADY
-877 IVGDLT
+877 IIGDLT
-883 IGAALRYFGEY
+883 IGGALRYFGEY
-894 TVQEGSGADPARQT
+894 TVQEGSGDDPARQT

-915 DIQSNYQLN
+915 DLQTNYKLN

-931 GANNLLDQ
+931 GANNLFDQ
-939 VPDENEIGQSR
+939 VPDENKIGQSR
-950 GGKLEDGAGEVIVDS
+950 GGELIDGAGTVIVDS

-982 GLYYAKLTYSF
+982 GLYYAKLNYSF

>member
-1 MLISENSRYFWFAV
+1 MLISENSRYFWSV
-15 VLLIGIVSIVPLTAN
+15 VILIFGIVSVLPLAAN
-30 ADALKVVV
+30 AETLKVIV
-38 QDQDGSAIPSAKVLI
+38 QDQNGSAISSAKVLI
-53 GSEEQTTDD
+53 GGEKQTTDD
-62 NGAAMFSDV
+62 NGTASFSDV
-71 AGIQAVQITALG
+71 TGATSVEITAIG
-83 FADRRVNIT
+83 FASSRINIT
-92 AGQEE
+92 AGQTE
-97 LIVVLAPL
+97 LKVMLAPI
-105 QTIES
+105 QTVDT

-133 EREQLS
+133 ERKQLS

-150 QMLVPSFNFSS
+150 QTLVPSFNFSS

-269 GDTWIGNANYGLKVG
+269 GDTWIGNANYGMKVG
-284 ESGFLNLTAEWRDRS
+284 EDGFINLTAEWRDRY
-299 RTNRAGLSGTRQY
+299 RTNRAGDTGTRQY
-312 DWVEKEPDK
+312 DWVEEDPGRP
-321 SADYILEI
+321 ADHTLEI
-329 EDEEGNVTEKPVWF
+329 ENDDGTVTEKPVWF
-343 NFKSPDRPHDE
+343 
-354 TLIVN
+354 
-359 KDETLSFRP
+359 
-368 EDSEVISN
+368 
-376 VDGSVSVRIPDTDK
+376 
-390 TVSGKNVWYNSRV
+390 
-403 YYDSREYTFDR
+403 DSREYTFDR

-424 SQRVGFYNF
+424 TQKVGFYNF
-433 GLPIVGG
+433 GFPIFGG
-440 MELYSFG
+440 MDLYSFG
-447 GYSIRQNNSAGFY
+447 GYSTRQNNSAGFY
-460 RRANQAERTVTDIY
+460 RRANQSERTVTDIY

-488 ISLAFGTAWTHEAT
+488 VSLALGAAWTHEAT

-547 AFNLDVTY
+547 AFNLDITY
-555 PLEYQSSLINLA
+555 PLEYQTSLINLA

-581 GEPVSWINAGLGV
+581 GEPVSWINAGLGA

-609 NQETDEN
+609 NQETDES

-662 RYDLTKQVA
+662 RYDLTAQVGI
-671 VRAAGSTGFRAP
+671 RAAGSTGFRAP

-734 ELKEETAFNVSGGV
+734 ELKQETAFNVSGGV
-748 VLKPVDKLWVTI
+748 VLKPIEKLWFTV

-803 TQGVDVAAGYLHAF
+803 TQGVDIAAGYLYAF

-822 LNLKIA
+822 LNLKAA
-828 LTYADTKVIGDVEAP
+828 LTYADTEVIGDVEAP
-843 EILVGLEDTLFPS
+843 EILIGLEDTLFPS

-870 INVSADY
+870 INLSADY

-883 IGAALRYFGEY
+883 LGGALRYFGSY
-894 TVQEGSGADPARQT
+894 TVQEGSGDDPARQE
-908 YGGKWLT
+908 YGGKWIS
-915 DIQSNYQLN
+915 DIQANYQLN

-950 GGKLEDGAGEVIVDS
+950 GGRLVDGAGTVIVDS

-982 GLYYAKLTYSF
+982 GLYYAKLTYNF

>member
-1 MLISENSRYFWFAV
+1 MQISENNRYLWYV
-15 VLLIGIVSIVPLTAN
+15 VTILFGILSVIPLTAN

-38 QDQDGSAIPSAKVLI
+38 QDEDGTAIASAKVLI
-53 GSEEQTTDD
+53 GGEEQTTDD
-62 NGAAMFSDV
+62 NGAAMFDDV
-71 AGIQAVQITALG
+71 AGAQSVEITAIG
-83 FADRRVNIT
+83 FVDRRINVT
-92 AGQEE
+92 AGQTE
-97 LIVVLAPL
+97 LMVMLAPI

-110 VVVVGTRSI
+110 IVVVGTRSI

-133 EREQLS
+133 NREQLS
-139 LTGQSETGRIL
+139 LTGQSETGRVL

-216 IPSSAIKRIE
+216 IPAAAIERIE

-269 GDTWIGNANYGLKVG
+269 GDTWIGNANYGMKVG
-284 ESGFLNLTAEWRDRS
+284 ESGFINLTAEWRDRY
-299 RTNRAGLSGTRQY
+299 RTNRAGLSGERQY
-312 DWVEKEPDK
+312 DWVEENPGREPDAMLEVK
-321 SADYILEI
+321 DAD
-329 EDEEGNVTEKPVWF
+329 GNVTGEKPVWF
-343 NFKSPDRPHDE
+343 
-354 TLIVN
+354 
-359 KDETLSFRP
+359 
-368 EDSEVISN
+368 
-376 VDGSVSVRIPDTDK
+376 
-390 TVSGKNVWYNSRV
+390 
-403 YYDSREYTFDR
+403 DSREYTFDR

-424 SQRVGFYNF
+424 SQKVGFYNF

-447 GYSIRQNNSAGFY
+447 GYSTRQNNSAGFY
-460 RRANQAERTVTDIY
+460 RRANQADRTVTDIY

-481 INTGIED
+481 INTSIED
-488 ISLAFGTAWTHEAT
+488 VSLAFGAAWTHEAT

-524 MNASYGAASPTSA
+524 MNATYGAASPTEA

-581 GEPVSWINAGLGV
+581 GEPVSWINAGLGA
-594 DGAASGIQVFPGFRP
+594 DGAVSGIQVFPGFHP
-609 NQETDEN
+609 NRETDES

-701 DDLDGDG
+701 DDIDGDG

-748 VLKPVDKLWVTI
+748 VLKPIDKLWLSV

-803 TQGVDVAAGYLHAF
+803 TQGLDVAAGYLHAF

-822 LNLKIA
+822 LNLKVA
-828 LTYADTKVIGDVEAP
+828 FTFADTEVIGDVEAP

-870 INVSADY
+870 INISADY

-883 IGAALRYFGEY
+883 LGGALRYFGSY
-894 TVQEGSGADPARQT
+894 TVQEGSGDDPARQD

-915 DIQSNYQLN
+915 DIQANCQLN
-924 EGLSLTI
+924 QGLSLTL

-950 GGKLEDGAGEVIVDS
+950 GGKLEDGAGQVIIDS

-982 GLYYAKLTYSF
+982 GLYYAKLSYSF

>member
-1 MLISENSRYFWFAV
+1 MKISNHRFSWYV
-15 VLLIGIVSIVPLTAN
+15 VLMIVGCISVIPLTAN
-30 ADALKVVV
+30 AESLKVVV
-38 QDQDGSAIPSAKVLI
+38 KDQNENAISSAKVII
-53 GSEEQTTDD
+53 GGEEQTTDD
-62 NGAAMFSDV
+62 NGAATFSDV
-71 AGIQAVQITALG
+71 TGAQSVEISAISYAT
-83 FADRRVNIT
+83 RRVNIST
-92 AGQEE
+92 GQTE
-97 LIVVLAPL
+97 LTIMLAPI
-105 QTIES
+105 QTVDS

-119 GRRALQAPVPIEVV
+119 GRRALQAPVPIDVV

-139 LTGQSETGRIL
+139 LTGQSETGRII

-182 QTLVLVNGKRRHKSA
+182 QTLVLINGKRRHKSA
-197 LLHINTSVGR
+197 LLHVNTSVGR
-207 GTAGTDFNA
+207 GTAGTDYNA

-241 AGVINIVLKDD
+241 AGVINIILKDD

-269 GDTWIGNANYGLKVG
+269 GDTWNGNANYGMRVG
-284 ESGFLNLTAEWRDRS
+284 TDGFLNLTAEWRDRY
-299 RTNRAGLSGTRQY
+299 RTNRAGHTGTRQY
-312 DWVEKEPDK
+312 DWVEEDPGRA
-321 SADYILEI
+321 ADNIIEI
-329 EDEEGNVTEKPVWF
+329 KDDEGNIVEEKPVWF
-343 NFKSPDRPHDE
+343 
-354 TLIVN
+354 
-359 KDETLSFRP
+359 
-368 EDSEVISN
+368 
-376 VDGSVSVRIPDTDK
+376 
-390 TVSGKNVWYNSRV
+390 
-403 YYDSREYTFDR
+403 DSREYTFDR

-424 SQRVGFYNF
+424 SQKVGFYNF
-433 GLPIVGG
+433 GLPVIGN

-447 GYSIRQNNSAGFY
+447 GYSTRQNNSAGFY
-460 RRANQAERTVTDIY
+460 RRANQSERTVTDIY

-481 INTGIED
+481 INTDIED
-488 ISLAFGTAWTHEAT
+488 VSLALGADWTHDAT

-524 MNASYGAASPTSA
+524 MNASYGATSPTSA
-537 DAGGFELSQT
+537 EAGGFELSHT
-547 AFNLDVTY
+547 AFNLDVSC

-581 GEPVSWINAGLGV
+581 GEMVSYIDAGLGI
-594 DGAASGIQVFPGFRP
+594 DGASAGIQVFPGFKP
-609 NQETDEN
+609 ENEVDEN
-616 RTNIAGYADFES
+616 RTNIAGYLDFES
-628 YLSGEPGSG
+628 YLSGQPGSG

-649 SDFGTTVTGKATA
+649 SDFGTTMTGKATA
-662 RYDLTKQVA
+662 RYDINTQIA

-695 QFKVDA
+695 QFK
-701 DDLDGDG
+701 LDEASG
-708 NTEEL
+708 EL

-748 VLKPVDKLWVTI
+748 VLKPVEKLWFTV

-770 IVLSGSF
+770 IVLSGTF
-777 SADNVEGLAEAGANS
+777 SADDVEGLEEAGANS

-817 DNESL
+817 ENETL
-822 LNLKIA
+822 LNLKLA
-828 LTYADTKVIGDVEAP
+828 FTFADTEVIGDVEAP
-843 EILVGLEDTLFPS
+843 EILVNLKDTLFPS

-870 INVSADY
+870 INFSADY
-877 IVGDLT
+877 IIGDLT
-883 IGAALRYFGEY
+883 IGGALRYFGEY
-894 TVQEGSGADPARQT
+894 TVQEGSGDDPARQT

-915 DIQSNYQLN
+915 DLQTNYKLN

-931 GANNLLDQ
+931 GANNILDQ
-939 VPDENEIGQSR
+939 VPDDNEIGQSR
-950 GGKLEDGAGEVIVDS
+950 GGKLVDGAGTVIVDS

-982 GLYYAKLTYSF
+982 GLYYAKLNYSF

>member
-1 MLISENSRYFWFAV
+1 MLISENNRYFWCV
-15 VLLIGIVSIVPLTAN
+15 VAILFGIVSVIPLTAN

-62 NGAAMFSDV
+62 NGTAMFSDV
-71 AGIQAVQITALG
+71 AGAQAVQIKAIG
-83 FADRRVNIT
+83 FAGRRVNVT
-92 AGQEE
+92 AGQTE
-97 LIVVLAPL
+97 LTVMLAPI

-133 EREQLS
+133 NREQLS
-139 LTGQSETGRIL
+139 LTGQSETGRVL

-216 IPSSAIKRIE
+216 IPASAIERIE

-252 VDTGDANL
+252 VGTGDANL

-269 GDTWIGNANYGLKVG
+269 GDTWIGNANYGMKVG
-284 ESGFLNLTAEWRDRS
+284 ESGFINLTAEWRDRY
-299 RTNRAGLSGTRQY
+299 RTNRAGLSGERQY
-312 DWVEKEPDK
+312 DWIEKDQVRP
-321 SADYILEI
+321 ADHMLEI
-329 EDEEGNVTEKPVWF
+329 ENDDGTVTEKPVWF
-343 NFKSPDRPHDE
+343 
-354 TLIVN
+354 
-359 KDETLSFRP
+359 
-368 EDSEVISN
+368 
-376 VDGSVSVRIPDTDK
+376 
-390 TVSGKNVWYNSRV
+390 
-403 YYDSREYTFDR
+403 DSREYTFDR

-424 SQRVGFYNF
+424 TQKIGFYNF

-447 GYSIRQNNSAGFY
+447 GYSTRQNNSAGFY
-460 RRANQAERTVTDIY
+460 RRANQSERTVTDIY

-481 INTGIED
+481 INTDIED
-488 ISLAFGTAWTHEAT
+488 VSLAFGAAWTHEAT

-524 MNASYGAASPTSA
+524 MNATYGAASPTSA

-555 PLEYQSSLINLA
+555 PLAYQSSLINLA

-581 GEPVSWINAGLGV
+581 GEPASWINAGLGA
-594 DGAASGIQVFPGFRP
+594 DGAASGIQVFPGFSP
-609 NQETDEN
+609 NRETDEN

-628 YLSGEPGSG
+628 YLSGQPGSG

-649 SDFGTTVTGKATA
+649 SDFGTTFTGKATA
-662 RYDLTKQVA
+662 RYDLTKMVA

-695 QFKVDA
+695 QFKIDA
-701 DDLDGDG
+701 DDIDGDG

-748 VLKPVDKLWVTI
+748 VLKPLDKLWLSV

-777 SADNVEGLAEAGANS
+777 SAENVEGLAEAGANS

-817 DNESL
+817 ENESV
-822 LNLKIA
+822 LNLKVA
-828 LTYADTKVIGDVEAP
+828 FTWADTEVIGDVEAP

-877 IVGDLT
+877 IIGDLT
-883 IGAALRYFGEY
+883 IGGALRYFGEY
-894 TVQEGSGADPARQT
+894 TVQEGSGDDPARQT

-915 DIQSNYQLN
+915 DIQTNYQLN

-939 VPDENEIGQSR
+939 VPDENTIGQSR
-950 GGKLEDGAGEVIVDS
+950 GGKLVDGAGTVIVDS

-982 GLYYAKLTYSF
+982 GLYYAKLSYSF

>member
-1 MLISENSRYFWFAV
+1 MKKSEYNRYIWYV
-15 VLLIGIVSIVPLTAN
+15 VIVVFGIVAAIPLTAS
-30 ADALKVVV
+30 AEALKVVV
-38 QDQDGSAIPSAKVLI
+38 EDQDGNAIPSAKILI
-53 GSEEQTTDD
+53 SGEEQITDN
-62 NGAAMFSDV
+62 NGKADFSDV
-71 AGIQAVQITALG
+71 TGAQSVQITALG
-83 FADRRVNIT
+83 FTDKRVNIS
-92 AGQEE
+92 AGQTE
-97 LIVVLAPL
+97 LNVILAPI

-110 VVVVGTRSI
+110 IVVVGTRSI
-119 GRRALQAPVPIEVV
+119 GRQALQAPVPIEVV
-133 EREQLS
+133 ERGQLS

-216 IPSSAIKRIE
+216 IPSSAIKRVE

-241 AGVINIVLKDD
+241 AGVINIVLRDD
-252 VDTGDANL
+252 VDTGETNL

-269 GDTWIGNANYGLKVG
+269 GDTWIGNANYGMKVG
-284 ESGFLNLTAEWRDRS
+284 GDGYINLTAEWRDRY
-299 RTNRAGLSGTRQY
+299 RTNRAGLTGTQQY
-312 DWVEKEPDK
+312 DWVEENPGRP
-321 SADYILEI
+321 ADHTLEI
-329 EDEEGNVTEKPVWF
+329 TDDEGNVIEEKPVWF
-343 NFKSPDRPHDE
+343 
-354 TLIVN
+354 
-359 KDETLSFRP
+359 
-368 EDSEVISN
+368 
-376 VDGSVSVRIPDTDK
+376 
-390 TVSGKNVWYNSRV
+390 
-403 YYDSREYTFDR
+403 DSREYTFDR
-414 QNFRIGDADS
+414 QNFRIGDSDS
-424 SQRVGFYNF
+424 TQKIGFYNF
-433 GLPIVGG
+433 GLPLAAGI
-440 MELYSFG
+440 ELYSFG
-447 GYSIRQNNSAGFY
+447 GYSTRQNNSAGFY
-460 RRANQAERTVTDIY
+460 RRANQAERTVTEIY

-481 INTGIED
+481 INTDIED
-488 ISLAFGTAWTHEAT
+488 VSLAFGMAWTHETT

-514 NTFDFFISNS
+514 NAFDFFISNS
-524 MNASYGAASPTSA
+524 MNASYGATSPTSA

-575 GYGIHA
+575 GYGINA
-581 GEPVSWINAGLGV
+581 GEPVSWINAGLGA

-609 NQETDEN
+609 NQETDES

-637 LLVGAAVRGEQY
+637 LLLGAAIRGEQY
-649 SDFGTTVTGKATA
+649 SDFGTTVTGKVTS
-662 RYDLTKQVA
+662 RYDLTTQIA

-701 DDLDGDG
+701 NDLDADGD
-708 NTEEL
+708 TEEL
-713 IPLEVGTFRNDSDAA
+713 IPLEVGTFRNDSEAA

-748 VLKPVDKLWVTI
+748 VLKPIDKLWLSV
-760 DGFLIQIDDR
+760 DGFIIQIDDR

-777 SADNVEGLAEAGANS
+777 SADDVKSLAEAGANS

-803 TQGVDVAAGYLHAF
+803 TQGVDIAAGYLHAF
-817 DNESL
+817 DNESI
-822 LNLKIA
+822 LNLKAAI
-828 LTYADTKVIGDVEAP
+828 TFADTEVIGEVEAP
-843 EILVGLEDTLFPS
+843 ELLVDLKDTLFPS

-870 INVSADY
+870 INVGADY
-877 IVGDLT
+877 MVGDLT
-883 IGAALRYFGEY
+883 IGAALRYFGSY

-908 YGGKWLT
+908 YEGKWLT
-915 DIQSNYQLN
+915 DIQGNYQLN

-939 VPDENEIGQSR
+939 LPDENEIGQSR
-950 GGKLEDGAGEVIVDS
+950 GGQLVDGAGTVIVDS

>member
-1 MLISENSRYFWFAV
+1 MLISDNTRYFWCV
-15 VLLIGIVSIVPLTAN
+15 VAILFGIVSAIPMTAS
-30 ADALKVVV
+30 AEALKVVV
-38 QDQDGSAIPSAKVLI
+38 QDQNGNAIPEAKAQI
-53 GSEEQTTDD
+53 GNQEQTTDD
-62 NGAAMFSDV
+62 SGAAMFSDV
-71 AGIQAVQITALG
+71 TGLESLTIIAIG
-83 FADRRVNIT
+83 FSSKRINIA
-92 AGQEE
+92 AGQTE
-97 LIVVLAPL
+97 VSVMLAPI
-105 QTIES
+105 QTVEA

-133 EREQLS
+133 NREQLS
-139 LTGQSETGRIL
+139 LTGQSETGRVL

-161 SSISDGTDA
+161 STISDGTDA

-197 LLHINTSVGR
+197 LLHVNTSVGR

-216 IPSSAIKRIE
+216 IPAAAIERIE

-252 VDTGDANL
+252 VDTGDADI
-260 YWGQTYEGD
+260 YWGQTYEGN
-269 GDTWIGNANYGLKVG
+269 GDTWNGNANYGMKVG
-284 ESGFLNLTAEWRDRS
+284 ESGFLNLTAELRERA
-299 RTNRAGLSGTRQY
+299 RTNRAGLTGERQY
-312 DWVEKEPDK
+312 NWIDVDPGRPADK
-321 SADYILEI
+321 VLEI
-329 EDEEGNVTEKPVWF
+329 ENDDGTVTEKPVWF
-343 NFKSPDRPHDE
+343 
-354 TLIVN
+354 
-359 KDETLSFRP
+359 
-368 EDSEVISN
+368 
-376 VDGSVSVRIPDTDK
+376 
-390 TVSGKNVWYNSRV
+390 
-403 YYDSREYTFDR
+403 DSREYTFER
-414 QNFRIGDADS
+414 QNFRIGDSDS
-424 SQRVGFYNF
+424 SQKVGFYNF
-433 GLPIVGG
+433 GLPLAAGL
-440 MELYSFG
+440 ELYSFG
-447 GYSIRQNNSAGFY
+447 GHSSRQNNSAGFY
-460 RRANQAERTVTDIY
+460 RRANQASRTVTEIH

-481 INTGIED
+481 INTD
-488 ISLAFGTAWTHEAT
+488 IGDTSLALGLAWTHETT

-524 MNASYGAASPTSA
+524 LNASYGASSPTSA

-555 PLEYQSSLINLA
+555 PFDYQSSLVNLA
-567 GGVEFRRE
+567 GGIEFRRQ
-575 GYGIHA
+575 GYGIHP
-581 GEPVSWINAGLGV
+581 GEPLSWINAGLGAP
-594 DGAASGIQVFPGFRP
+594 GASGGIQVFPGFRP
-609 NQETDEN
+609 DNEVDES

-628 YLSGEPGSG
+628 YLSGQPGTG

-649 SDFGTTVTGKATA
+649 SDFGATVTGKATA

-671 VRAAGSTGFRAP
+671 VRTAGSTGFRAP

-701 DDLDGDG
+701 DDIDGDG
-708 NTEEL
+708 NTTEL
-713 IPLEVGTFRNDSDAA
+713 IALEVGTFRNDSDAA

-734 ELKEETAFNVSGGV
+734 ELKEETAFNVSGGF
-748 VLKPVDKLWVTI
+748 VLKPLEKLWFTV
-760 DGFLIQIDDR
+760 DGFLIQINDR

-777 SADNVEGLAEAGANS
+777 SADKVKGLAAAGASS

-817 DNESL
+817 ENESL
-822 LNLKIA
+822 LNLKVA
-828 LTYADTKVIGDVEAP
+828 LTWADTEVIGEVDAP

-870 INVSADY
+870 INIGADY
-877 IVGDLT
+877 IIGDLT
-883 IGAALRYFGEY
+883 IGGALRYFGSY
-894 TVQEGSGADPARQT
+894 TVQEGSGDDPARQT

-931 GANNLLDQ
+931 GANNLFDQ
-939 VPDENEIGQSR
+939 VPDLNEIGQSR
-950 GGKLEDGAGEVIVDS
+950 AGTLTDSTGHVIVDS

-982 GLYYAKLTYSF
+982 GLYYAKLSYSF

>member
-1 MLISENSRYFWFAV
+1 MLISENNRCFWYV
-15 VLLIGIVSIVPLTAN
+15 VAILFGIVSVIPLTAN

-62 NGAAMFSDV
+62 NGTAMFSDV
-71 AGIQAVQITALG
+71 AGAQAVQITALG
-83 FADRRVNIT
+83 FADRRVNVT

-97 LIVVLAPL
+97 LTVVLAPI

-119 GRRALQAPVPIEVV
+119 GRRALQAPAPIDVV

-252 VDTGDANL
+252 VDTGDANF

-269 GDTWIGNANYGLKVG
+269 GDTWIGNANYGMKVG
-284 ESGFLNLTAEWRDRS
+284 ESGFINLTAEWRDRY
-299 RTNRAGLSGTRQY
+299 RTNRAGLTGTRQY
-312 DWVEKEPDK
+312 DWVEEDQGRP
-321 SADYILEI
+321 ADHMLEI
-329 EDEEGNVTEKPVWF
+329 ENDDGTVTEKPVWF
-343 NFKSPDRPHDE
+343 
-354 TLIVN
+354 
-359 KDETLSFRP
+359 
-368 EDSEVISN
+368 
-376 VDGSVSVRIPDTDK
+376 
-390 TVSGKNVWYNSRV
+390 
-403 YYDSREYTFDR
+403 DSREYTFDR

-424 SQRVGFYNF
+424 TQKVGFYNF

-447 GYSIRQNNSAGFY
+447 GYSTRQNNSAGFY

-488 ISLAFGTAWTHEAT
+488 VSLAFGAAWTHEAT
-502 DLNVDVSVNHGL
+502 DLNVDASVNHGL

-567 GGVEFRRE
+567 GGIEFRRE

-581 GEPVSWINAGLGV
+581 GEPASWINAGLGA
-594 DGAASGIQVFPGFRP
+594 DGAVAGIQVFPGFSP
-609 NQETDEN
+609 NRETDES

-628 YLSGEPGSG
+628 YMSG

-734 ELKEETAFNVSGGV
+734 ELKEEIAFNVSGGV
-748 VLKPVDKLWVTI
+748 VLKPVEKLWFTV

-822 LNLKIA
+822 LNLKVA
-828 LTYADTKVIGDVEAP
+828 LTYADTEVIGDVEAP

-870 INVSADY
+870 INFSADY

-883 IGAALRYFGEY
+883 IGGALRYFGEY
-894 TVQEGSGADPARQT
+894 TVQEGSGDDPARQT

-915 DIQSNYQLN
+915 DIQGNYQLN

-950 GGKLEDGAGEVIVDS
+950 GGTLVDGAGQVIVDS

-982 GLYYAKLTYSF
+982 GLYYAKLSYSF

>member
-1 MLISENSRYFWFAV
+1 MSISDNKRYFRCVVAILLGLAAV
-15 VLLIGIVSIVPLTAN
+15 LPMIASAE
-30 ADALKVVV
+30 ALKVVV
-38 QDQDGSAIPSAKVLI
+38 QDQNGNPIPEAKVQI
-53 GSEEQTTDD
+53 GSQEQTT
-62 NGAAMFSDV
+62 NESGNAMFSDV
-71 AGIQAVQITALG
+71 TGAQSLTVIAIG
-83 FADRRVNIT
+83 FSSQRFNMT
-92 AGQEE
+92 AGQTEVT
-97 LIVVLAPL
+97 VVLAPI
-105 QTIES
+105 QTVDA

-133 EREQLS
+133 NREQLS
-139 LTGQSETGRIL
+139 LTGQSETGRVL

-161 SSISDGTDA
+161 STISDGTDA

-197 LLHINTSVGR
+197 LLHVNTSVGR

-216 IPSSAIKRIE
+216 IPSAAIERIE

-252 VDTGDANL
+252 VDTGNADI

-269 GDTWIGNANYGLKVG
+269 GDTWNGNANYGMKVG
-284 ESGFLNLTAEWRDRS
+284 ESGFLNLTAEWRDRY
-299 RTNRAGLSGTRQY
+299 RTNRAGLTGERQY
-312 DWVEKEPDK
+312 DWLDVDQGRP
-321 SADYILEI
+321 ADNTLEI
-329 EDEEGNVTEKPVWF
+329 ENDDGTVSEKPVWF
-343 NFKSPDRPHDE
+343 
-354 TLIVN
+354 
-359 KDETLSFRP
+359 
-368 EDSEVISN
+368 
-376 VDGSVSVRIPDTDK
+376 
-390 TVSGKNVWYNSRV
+390 
-403 YYDSREYTFDR
+403 DSREYTFER

-424 SQRVGFYNF
+424 SQKVGFYNF
-433 GLPIVGG
+433 GLPLAEGL
-440 MELYSFG
+440 ELYSFG
-447 GYSIRQNNSAGFY
+447 GHSTRQNNSAGFY
-460 RRANQAERTVTDIY
+460 RRANQASRTVTEIY

-481 INTGIED
+481 INTD
-488 ISLAFGTAWTHEAT
+488 IGDTSLALGMAWTHEST

-514 NTFDFFISNS
+514 NTFDFLISNS
-524 MNASYGAASPTSA
+524 LNASYGPSSPTSA

-555 PLEYQSSLINLA
+555 PLDYQASLINLA
-567 GGVEFRRE
+567 GGIEFRRE

-581 GEPVSWINAGLGV
+581 GEPLSWINAGLGAP
-594 DGAASGIQVFPGFRP
+594 GASSGIQVFPGFRP
-609 NQETDEN
+609 DNEVDES

-628 YLSGEPGSG
+628 YLSGQPGTG

-649 SDFGTTVTGKATA
+649 SDFGATVTGKATA

-701 DDLDGDG
+701 DDLDKDG

-713 IPLEVGTFRNDSDAA
+713 IALEVGTFRNDSEAA

-734 ELKEETAFNVSGGV
+734 ELKEETAFNVSGGF
-748 VLKPVDKLWVTI
+748 VLKPLDKMWVSI

-777 SADNVEGLAEAGANS
+777 SADDITELAAAGASS

-803 TQGVDVAAGYLHAF
+803 TQGVDVAAGYLYAF
-817 DNESL
+817 DNESI
-822 LNLKIA
+822 LNLKAA
-828 LTYADTKVIGDVEAP
+828 LTWADTEVIGEVDAP
-843 EILVGLEDTLFPS
+843 EILVGLENTLFPS

-870 INVSADY
+870 INLSADY
-877 IVGDLT
+877 IIGDLT
-883 IGAALRYFGEY
+883 IGGALRYFGSY
-894 TVQEGSGADPARQT
+894 TVQEGSGDDPARQT

-915 DIQSNYQLN
+915 DLQSNYQLN

-931 GANNLLDQ
+931 GANNLFDQ
-939 VPDENEIGQSR
+939 MPDLNEIGQSR
-950 GGKLEDGAGEVIVDS
+950 AGMLKDSTGNVIVDS

-982 GLYYAKLTYSF
+982 GLYYAKLSYRF

>member
-1 MLISENSRYFWFAV
+1 MQIFSNRYLWYCVILIIGV
-15 VLLIGIVSIVPLTAN
+15 VSVIPLTVD
-30 ADALKVVV
+30 ADSLKVIV
-38 QDQDGSAIPSAKVLI
+38 QDQNGEAISSAKVQI
-53 GSEEQTTDD
+53 GGEEQTTDD
-62 NGAAMFSDV
+62 NGTADFSDV
-71 AGIQAVQITALG
+71 TGVQSVDISALG
-83 FADRRVNIT
+83 YAARRVNLSV
-92 AGQEE
+92 GQTE
-97 LIVVLAPL
+97 LTIMLAPI
-105 QTIES
+105 QTVDS

-119 GRRALQAPVPIEVV
+119 GRRALQAPVPIDVV

-182 QTLVLVNGKRRHKSA
+182 QTLVLINGKRRHKSA

-216 IPSSAIKRIE
+216 IPSAAIKRIE

-241 AGVINIVLKDD
+241 AGVINIILKDD
-252 VDTGDANL
+252 IDTGDANL
-260 YWGQTYEGD
+260 YWGQTYQGD
-269 GDTWIGNANYGLKVG
+269 GDTWIGNANYGMRVG
-284 ESGFLNLTAEWRDRS
+284 ESGFLNLTAEWRDRY
-299 RTNRAGLSGTRQY
+299 RTNRAGLTGTRQY
-312 DWVEKEPDK
+312 DWIEEDPG
-321 SADYILEI
+321 SPADHTLEI
-329 EDEEGNVTEKPVWF
+329 TNEDGTVTEKPVWF
-343 NFKSPDRPHDE
+343 
-354 TLIVN
+354 
-359 KDETLSFRP
+359 
-368 EDSEVISN
+368 
-376 VDGSVSVRIPDTDK
+376 
-390 TVSGKNVWYNSRV
+390 
-403 YYDSREYTFDR
+403 DSREYSFDR

-424 SQRVGFYNF
+424 SQKVGFYNF
-433 GLPIVGG
+433 GLPLIGN

-447 GYSIRQNNSAGFY
+447 GYSTRQNNSSGFY

-481 INTGIED
+481 INTDIED
-488 ISLAFGTAWTHEAT
+488 VSLALGVDWTHDTT

-524 MNASYGAASPTSA
+524 MNASYGAASQTSA

-547 AFNLDVTY
+547 AFNLDVSY

-575 GYGIHA
+575 GYGINA
-581 GEPVSWINAGLGV
+581 GEMASWINAGFGI
-594 DGAASGIQVFPGFRP
+594 DGASAGIQVFPGFKP
-609 NQETDEN
+609 ENEVDEN
-616 RTNIAGYADFES
+616 RTNIAGYLDFES
-628 YLSGEPGSG
+628 YLSGQPGSG
-637 LLVGAAVRGEQY
+637 ILVGAAVRGEQY

-662 RYDLTKQVA
+662 RYDITNQIA

-695 QFKVDA
+695 QFK
-701 DDLDGDG
+701 LDEASGQ
-708 NTEEL
+708 L
-713 IPLEVGTFRNDSDAA
+713 IPLEVGTFRNDSEAA

-748 VLKPVDKLWVTI
+748 VLKPVDKLWFSV

-770 IVLSGSF
+770 IVISGTF
-777 SADNVEGLAEAGANS
+777 SAEDVEGLTEAGANS

-803 TQGVDVAAGYLHAF
+803 TQGVDVSAGYLHAF
-817 DNESL
+817 ENESL
-822 LNLKIA
+822 LNLKLA
-828 LTYADTKVIGDVEAP
+828 FTFADTQVIGDVDAP
-843 EILVGLEDTLFPS
+843 EILVGLENTLFPS

-883 IGAALRYFGEY
+883 IGGALRYFGEY
-894 TVQEGSGADPARQT
+894 TVQEGSGEDPARQT

-915 DIQSNYQLN
+915 DLQTNYKLN

-931 GANNLLDQ
+931 GANNLFDQ

-950 GGKLEDGAGEVIVDS
+950 GGKLMDGAGTVIVDS

>member
-1 MLISENSRYFWFAV
+1 MPISDNKRYLWCIAAI
-15 VLLIGIVSIVPLTAN
+15 LIGILSAMPTAVSAET
-30 ADALKVVV
+30 LKVVV
-38 QDQDGSAIPSAKVLI
+38 QDQNGNAIPEAKVQV
-53 GSEEQTTDD
+53 GNQEQATDES
-62 NGAAMFSDV
+62 GTATFSD
-71 AGIQAVQITALG
+71 ITGTQPATVIALG
-83 FADRRVNIT
+83 FSSKRMSVTADETERT
-92 AGQEE
+92 
-97 LIVVLAPL
+97 VVLTPI

-119 GRRALQAPVPIEVV
+119 GRRALQAPVPIEVIN
-133 EREQLS
+133 REQLS
-139 LTGQSETGRIL
+139 LTGQSETGRVL

-161 SSISDGTDA
+161 STISDGTDA

-197 LLHINTSVGR
+197 LLHVNTSVGR

-216 IPSSAIKRIE
+216 IPSGAIERIE

-241 AGVINIVLKDD
+241 AGVLNIVLKDD
-252 VDTGDANL
+252 PDGGNADL

-269 GDTWIGNANYGLKVG
+269 GDTWNGNANYGMKVG
-284 ESGFLNLTAEWRDRS
+284 ESGFLNLTAEWRERA
-299 RTNRAGLSGTRQY
+299 RTNRAGLTGTQQY
-312 DWVEKEPDK
+312 NWTDIDQGRP
-321 SADYILEI
+321 ADNILEI
-329 EDEEGNVTEKPVWF
+329 ENDDGTVTEKPVWF
-343 NFKSPDRPHDE
+343 DP
-354 TLIVN
+354 
-359 KDETLSFRP
+359 
-368 EDSEVISN
+368 
-376 VDGSVSVRIPDTDK
+376 
-390 TVSGKNVWYNSRV
+390 
-403 YYDSREYTFDR
+403 RERTFER
-414 QNFRIGDADS
+414 QNFRVGDADS
-424 SQRVGFYNF
+424 SQKVGFYNF
-433 GLPIVGG
+433 GLPLADGL
-440 MELYSFG
+440 ELYSFG
-447 GYSIRQNNSAGFY
+447 GYSTRQNNSAGFY
-460 RRANQAERTVTDIY
+460 RRANQAERTVTEIY

-481 INTGIED
+481 INTD
-488 ISLAFGTAWTHEAT
+488 IGDTSLALGLAWTHEAT
-502 DLNVDVSVNHGL
+502 DLNVDASVSHGL
-514 NTFDFFISNS
+514 NTFDFLISNS
-524 MNASYGAASPTSA
+524 LNASYGAASPTSA

-555 PLEYQSSLINLA
+555 PLDYQSSLVNLA
-567 GGVEFRRE
+567 GGIEFRRE

-581 GEPVSWINAGLGV
+581 GEPLSWINAGLGAP
-594 DGAASGIQVFPGFRP
+594 GAAGGIQVFPGFRP
-609 NQETDEN
+609 DNEVDES

-628 YLSGEPGSG
+628 YLSGEPGTG

-649 SDFGTTVTGKATA
+649 SDFGATVTGKATA
-662 RYDLTKQVA
+662 RYDLTRQVA

-695 QFKVDA
+695 QFKIDA

-708 NTEEL
+708 NTTEV

-734 ELKEETAFNVSGGV
+734 ELKEETAFNVSSGF
-748 VLKPVDKLWVTI
+748 VLKPLEKLWVSI

-777 SADNVEGLAEAGANS
+777 SADKIPSLIAAGASS

-803 TQGVDVAAGYLHAF
+803 TQGVDVATGYLYAF
-817 DNESL
+817 DNESI
-822 LNLKIA
+822 LNLKA
-828 LTYADTKVIGDVEAP
+828 AFTWADTQIIGEVDAP

-856 QERSMIEEWQPNTR
+856 QDRSMIEEWQPNTR
-870 INVSADY
+870 INLSADY
-877 IVGDLT
+877 IIGDLT
-883 IGAALRYFGEY
+883 IGGALRYFGSY

-931 GANNLLDQ
+931 GANNLFDQ
-939 VPDENEIGQSR
+939 LPDLNEIGQSR
-950 GGKLEDGAGEVIVDS
+950 GGTLTDSTGQIIVDS

-982 GLYYAKLTYSF
+982 GLYYAKLSYRF

>member
-1 MLISENSRYFWFAV
+1 MLILENNRYFWCV
-15 VLLIGIVSIVPLTAN
+15 VVILFGIISVIPLTAN

-71 AGIQAVQITALG
+71 AGAQAVQITALG

-92 AGQEE
+92 AGQAE
-97 LIVVLAPL
+97 LTVILAPL

-133 EREQLS
+133 ERKQLS

-252 VDTGDANL
+252 VDTGDASL

-269 GDTWIGNANYGLKVG
+269 GDTWIGNANYGMKVG
-284 ESGFLNLTAEWRDRS
+284 ESGFINLTAEWRDRY
-299 RTNRAGLSGTRQY
+299 RTNRAGLSGQRQY
-312 DWVEKEPDK
+312 DWIEEDQGRP
-321 SADYILEI
+321 ADHTLEI
-329 EDEEGNVTEKPVWF
+329 ENDDGTVTEKPVWF
-343 NFKSPDRPHDE
+343 
-354 TLIVN
+354 
-359 KDETLSFRP
+359 
-368 EDSEVISN
+368 
-376 VDGSVSVRIPDTDK
+376 
-390 TVSGKNVWYNSRV
+390 
-403 YYDSREYTFDR
+403 DSREYTFDR

-424 SQRVGFYNF
+424 SQKIGFYNF

-440 MELYSFG
+440 IELYSFG
-447 GYSIRQNNSAGFY
+447 GYSTRHNNSAGFY
-460 RRANQAERTVTDIY
+460 RRANQAERTVTEIY

-481 INTGIED
+481 INTDIED
-488 ISLAFGTAWTHEAT
+488 VSLALGVDWTHEAT

-524 MNASYGAASPTSA
+524 MNATYGAASPTSA

-555 PLEYQSSLINLA
+555 PLAYQSSLINLA

-581 GEPVSWINAGLGV
+581 GEPASWINAGLGA
-594 DGAASGIQVFPGFRP
+594 DGAAAGIQVFPGFSP
-609 NQETDEN
+609 NRETDES

-671 VRAAGSTGFRAP
+671 LRAAGSTGFRAP

-695 QFKVDA
+695 QFK
-701 DDLDGDG
+701 LDEATG
-708 NTEEL
+708 EL
-713 IPLEVGTFRNDSDAA
+713 LPLEVGTFRNDSDAA

-734 ELKEETAFNVSGGV
+734 ELKQETAFNVSGGV
-748 VLKPVDKLWVTI
+748 VLKPIEKLWLSV

-777 SADNVEGLAEAGANS
+777 SADKVPDLVEAGANS

-828 LTYADTKVIGDVEAP
+828 LTYADTEVIGDVEAP

-870 INVSADY
+870 INVGVDY
-877 IVGDLT
+877 IIGDLT
-883 IGAALRYFGEY
+883 IGGALRYFGEY

-915 DIQSNYQLN
+915 DVQSNYRLN

-931 GANNLLDQ
+931 GVNNLFDQ
-939 VPDENEIGQSR
+939 LPDENEIGQSR
-950 GGKLEDGAGEVIVDS
+950 GGTLVDGAGQVIVDS

-982 GLYYAKLTYSF
+982 GLYYAKLSYSF